1 MALNLQPVLTNERYV
16 QYMARESALY
26 DPNLAVDENVGAEY
40 LTMMSNLAGKDIDVS
55 KYKPGVARYLSN
67 EDKVN
72 YIWNNYFNEDADLAA
87 EYNKGFADKAYHERN
102 RQIYE
107 AKSGIEKVFSNIGGA
122 FAALGEGIASIPN
135 DLYTTFTGLAWTFT
149 GDSYWQK
156 KTQEGLYDIHGSM
169 EEYYEQ
175 YTNFTRSDIG
185 NITYEVFQNIGR
197 MAPMIIAAIATSG
210 VSAAGQ
216 AAGWSAKAIA
226 AANTAIQVAGA
237 VTYYATMP
245 GQTYQEI
252 LNNPNYKITS
262 DAWASNK
269 GEVGRWQIFTYAM
282 GSVAIEAFTESAFA
296 SKIFK
301 FGIVD
306 PDKVAVKMF
315 SDRIAQSI
323 AAFTMDALGEGI
335 EEMVS
340 EILEPML
347 KTAVIDRGSFSDV
360 MASPNFKD
368 IIHAGLVGA
377 LCGAIMGGG
386 ARLTGK
392 IATRKARAEMGGLS
406 YTQYSAIQN
415 MLKDTKTSNAVT
427 KLQAELSAKGINLTE
442 TQITKLRQG
451 QQLTEADLTS
461 EQKTNVLDANQYIND
476 FQKASE
482 TLAKNEETAS
492 KAAAIMLKV
501 YQTLGES
508 DFTKAMTMWLSSEQS
523 KLDAIEA
530 FKSVEGKTQWE
541 NLDAKKTAVVN
552 DFNTSMKSEG
562 VTFQPTATPLT
573 QNQRV
578 LSNLLKTYG
587 IDTIFGKYIDVDG
600 SGTRTVYNAHAANK
614 STVLIDEALFS
625 RYSQQYIINQIVNE
639 EIGHTLQMN
648 VEGAVS
654 MNKLVA
660 LQKTLQQL
668 NGAHQDADMSA
679 YANLD
684 PKSVEYNAEAQ
695 AKSWISP
702 LFYLDQKTIGDIFKV
717 DKGIFTVLSRT
728 LKDMKKKA
736 QPKAGTDLYTRT
748 MYRTLAMAS
757 MMYDTAIISGA
768 DTVEQAKAMASK
780 TSLTVWNEAWKDI
793 DKLSADEINAR
804 IMQNKFSTNLPI
816 NKTVAQV
823 TIDKIFN
830 EFGKTQLTDTAKN
843 QIKESND
850 FRERG
855 RMLLEYD
862 NYKKSFQEYIDSRI
876 DSLPPEY
883 TRERAVAD
891 IINSYL
897 LDEYGYTIHPVS
909 GDILKSSRFSE
920 MFKFDAVKKL
930 YDDRLKAQNDY
941 YFENVK
947 GERKITYRNRF
958 VSTLG
963 QILNDNFFEM
973 FEPALRDTIRKFPI
987 RYNMNLKEG
996 TGGVWYPIY
1005 HYIDLSVNQTYDS
1018 FLNALTHEITHCVS
1032 TFNLMPVM
1040 NLYSLVSVTEHP
1052 ILSKVTSVDDLT
1064 NQILT
1069 SSDPYNN
1076 FRTLHIEVQDIVDNM
1091 LEFAKM
1097 ANVLAKKYRDC
1108 SRFQLTEQSETILKS
1123 VSEIQNDLPD
1133 SAVTKEQAGKY
1144 RNTILKL
1151 LRVNNVLR
1159 VVATVNQF
1167 LYSNLQY
1174 TLYEI
1179 NCHEGLSRLAGASVT
1194 PGGYY
1199 TTSID
1204 GKGGLRVVRTTFTEK
1219 HRVDYTTTYNVI
1231 GTGDLSDINIT
1242 LVEHD
1247 DHMLRFEE
1255 GGSKT
1260 FLASKETANTQ
1271 LKRTVQKADVTN
1283 ETLLAMW
1290 DTANKQLIKQIVNEA
1305 ENGDIGK
1312 KATNEAIYKII
1323 NPDTQITS
1331 PLDIEFVKEL
1341 IPFVEACKNEF
1352 GTDNTTLNVQ
1362 TWKETQAKYQK
1373 LYENRATTELTSI
1386 EKRQANAYERSLGDS
1401 KFAIKVNDPSN
1412 GALNVA
1418 IINTI
1423 ETGSMTE
1430 YSKLYRAIVGKG
1442 VGAVTSLAND
1452 VALTEGIENTAGF
1465 NQTEYEE
1472 TKLDVPQSTIDAARA
1487 LPQEQRARMFKK
1499 FLSDKNYLEEFL
1511 SKYGVD
1517 GFKKFIREGLGIS
1530 EKAFNKY
1537 FSQWESSIDEA
1548 QTAAEAKETA
1558 KNIESSVYNQA
1569 ARGVKLTAQRINDL
1583 FAGKLDEQGAKTLY
1597 STIRTGRQ
1605 TVLDA
1610 VAQSGHTK
1618 AEIYAEIHKYYKPV
1632 RSKKTTAL
1640 KTVVEET
1647 TKTKV
1652 EAPTETTTKTDIAP
1666 SDVAVVPAETTTV
1679 TPTETVETPSKEE
1692 VKLEEEV
1699 KVAEV
1704 AKEIATGTESVA
1716 VRDSVENHPEAV
1728 VEAVNEV
1735 MPEPTAENI
1744 ERVNETIYENVVENP
1759 VNDLVSN
1766 LSAVLDENSYSK
1778 EVADMVQFDK
1788 DSDKAHKVASMEVL
1802 NDVNPVFKSQLD
1814 GACKD
1819 ADTLNP
1825 LVDEL
1830 IKASNSGKGFKAR
1843 MADVVL
1849 AYIIGSPAFVDSVRM
1864 KAIDAMSGKVS
1875 EAGHTL
1881 YVSSTAIHKARAEMA
1896 PVTTMLE
1903 EAQKES
1909 AKVETLEELVE
1920 PADYAVDIFGMSLY
1934 TQGQIDDMKD
1944 PFKALADEAE
1954 ATSKLS
1960 EEERKKKRQSTR
1972 ERLGKKLDEVRKANN
1987 KRINDIKKM
1996 ILDENAT
2003 AVEIE
2008 TLGNELELRTQ
2019 LHDEL
2024 LKKKPDYNRIADLE
2038 YRLCDW
2044 WGKAKLE
2051 QILIATIFQKTLA
2064 ETTRYKIKDLKD
2076 PTIRAEVLTQFASRA
2091 RTYKYFSMLSS
2102 PATWFRNIATNSL
2115 AKLNDSM
2122 AIMVSTLF
2130 DKISPNTPAGEY
2142 KYGVYAKESTAV
2154 KEYFDDAFVKNGR
2167 VAYIFRQNAIDQ
2179 NKYATALDGSGK
2191 PYTNVEIKRRVNVEL
2206 TFGNGKLGKVLKKW
2220 NSAIDFFLNAG
2231 DTMFVQRD
2239 FCKYLKN
2246 MFELN
2251 ISKIYAEIK
2260 ADPTLKDS
2268 IPDMTAEELNS
2279 DNGKRAVLDNI
2290 PEDTLAI
2297 FIDKALA
2304 ISAKTYF
2311 KNSNKV
2317 TEFFQYVGRKYP
2329 GFNFL
2334 ASIMV
2339 TPFARVSTN
2348 IITTILDYSPL
2359 GFLNFAKMKAQDKG
2373 WIKAELSN
2381 IEKAFRKSDEIR
2393 VLGKAATGTAM
2404 MLIGMVLG
2412 ALGWITLD
2420 DDDNWGSVIKI
2431 GDFKLRLSDLSPAL
2445 TPLTMGA
2452 AAISS
2457 SKQGKGFFNGLYK
2470 DFSDATLFQT
2480 FDNAFEY
2487 NSSVADYFK
2496 NLAANYT
2503 TQYIPSVIKNV
2514 AKWADNRKLQKDSNW
2529 FVNYFQTIAE
2539 NIPGLSY
2546 AVPAKVNAY
2555 TGDFERRYGVPVIG
2569 ALVNTVSPIKISIKP
2584 KSEVEK
2590 AFKEAGIK
2598 AGSATGTITID
2609 GEKYKIKAWQLQDL
2623 RTVKARWLAAKTK
2636 ELISSGEYKSLSKK
2650 AKQKKLRSL
2659 NSKATNYA
2667 KNWYK
2672 EKYL

>member
-1 MALNLQPVLTNERYV
+1 MALNLKPVLTNERYV

-107 AKSGIEKVFSNIGGA
+107 AKSGVEKVFSNIGGA

-269 GEVGRWQIFTYAM
+269 GEVGRWQIFTYAL
-282 GSVAIEAFTESAFA
+282 GSVGIEAFTETAFA

-315 SDRIAQSI
+315 SNRIAQSI

-347 KTAVIDRGSFSDV
+347 KTALIDRGSFSDV

-377 LCGAIMGGG
+377 LSGAIMGGG

-392 IATRKARAEMGGLS
+392 IVTRKARAEMGGLS

-461 EQKTNVLDANQYIND
+461 EQKTNVLDANQYINK

-573 QNQRV
+573 QNQRT

-614 STVLIDEALFS
+614 TTVLIDEALFS

-648 VEGAVS
+648 VEGAIS

-717 DKGIFTVLSRT
+717 DKGVFTVLSRT

-780 TSLTVWNEAWKDI
+780 TSLTVWNEAWKDV

-823 TIDKIFN
+823 TIDEIFN

-897 LDEYGYTIHPVS
+897 LDNYGYTIHPVS
-909 GDILKSSRFSE
+909 GDMLKSSRYSE

-930 YDDRLKAQNDY
+930 YDDRLNAQKDW
-941 YFENVK
+941 YFENVN

-963 QILNDNFFEM
+963 EILNDNFFEM

-987 RYNMNLKEG
+987 RYNMNLEEG
-996 TGGVWYPIY
+996 TGGVWYPIQ
-1005 HYIDLSVNQTYDS
+1005 HYIDLSVNQTYNE
-1018 FLNALTHEITHCVS
+1018 FLNAITHEITHCVS
-1032 TFNLMPVM
+1032 SFNLLPVLD
-1040 NLYSLVSVTEHP
+1040 LYDL
-1052 ILSKVTSVDDLT
+1052 LSMETYSGLPRTSAES
-1064 NQILT
+1064 LT
-1069 SSDPYNN
+1069 SFILETSNPQDMFATYQRDLAIVANN
-1076 FRTLHIEVQDIVDNM
+1076 IVEFSK
-1091 LEFAKM
+1091 LENAM
-1097 ANVLAKKYRDC
+1097 AEKYRDVP
-1108 SRFQLTEQSETILKS
+1108 RFQITEKERAILKS
-1123 VSEIQNDLPD
+1123 VSSIANNLPKSFTTMENPQAKLYQSTVSKLFDIYTTMSNITIRNDY
-1133 SAVTKEQAGKY
+1133 V
-1144 RNTILKL
+1144 
-1151 LRVNNVLR
+1151 
-1159 VVATVNQF
+1159 
-1167 LYSNLQY
+1167 YSNLEY
-1174 TLYEI
+1174 LLYKI
-1179 NCHEGLSRLAGASVT
+1179 NGNEGLSRMAGASTT
-1194 PGGYY
+1194 PGGYF

-1204 GKGGLRVVRTTFTEK
+1204 GNSGFRIVRTEK
-1219 HRVDYTTTYNVI
+1219 TDGSITYNVV
-1231 GTGDLSDINIT
+1231 GTGDLSKVNIT
-1242 LVEHD
+1242 LTDLMESFNPPEQD
-1247 DHMLRFEE
+1247 TT
-1255 GGSKT
+1255 KT

-1305 ENGDIGK
+1305 ENGDIGNK
-1312 KATNEAIYKII
+1312 SANEAIYKII

-1341 IPFVEACKNEF
+1341 IPFVEAYKNEGF
-1352 GTDNTTLNVQ
+1352 LTGNDLSIAD
-1362 TWKETQAKYQK
+1362 WK
-1373 LYENRATTELTSI
+1373 
-1386 EKRQANAYERSLGDS
+1386 KRQAEYQNLYDTKRQSGDLTAEEKQKINIYKRSLEDA
-1401 KFAIKVNDPSN
+1401 KFISRVNDPSN

-1423 ETGSMTE
+1423 ETGTMAE
-1430 YSKLYRAIVGKG
+1430 YSKLYRSITGKG
-1442 VGAVTSLAND
+1442 VGAVTDLAKT

-1465 NQTEYEE
+1465 TQTEYEE
-1472 TKLDVPQSTIDAARA
+1472 AKLDVPQSTIDVARA

-1530 EKAFNKY
+1530 EKAFDKY

-1558 KNIESSVYNQA
+1558 KNVESSVYNQA

-1610 VAQSGHTK
+1610 IAQTGHTK

-1647 TKTKV
+1647 TTK
-1652 EAPTETTTKTDIAP
+1652 TTTKTDIAP
-1666 SDVAVVPAETTTV
+1666 GDVAMVPTETTAV
-1679 TPTETVETPSKEE
+1679 TPTETVEAPSKDE
-1692 VKLEEEV
+1692 VKLAEEV

-1735 MPEPTAENI
+1735 MPEPTVENI
-1744 ERVNETIYENVVENP
+1744 ERVNETIYENVVKNP

-1778 EVADMVQFDK
+1778 ETADKVQFDK

-1830 IKASNSGKGFKAR
+1830 IKASNSGQGFKAR
-1843 MADVVL
+1843 MADVIL

-1881 YVSSTAIHKARAEMA
+1881 YVSSTAIHKARAEIA
-1896 PVTTMLE
+1896 PVTTFLE
-1903 EAQKES
+1903 NQAIEGS
-1909 AKVETLEELVE
+1909 DTVYTVENFTTE
-1920 PADYAVDIFGMSLY
+1920 DGYAIDLFGISLY
-1934 TQGQIDDMKD
+1934 TDEQFNKMGNAFEAMEK
-1944 PFKALADEAE
+1944 EAE
-1954 ATSKLS
+1954 SVSKMS
-1960 EEERKKKRQSTR
+1960 EEDVKKHRKSVKQK
-1972 ERLGKKLDEVRKANN
+1972 LGEKLNQVRVGNN
-1987 KRINDIKKM
+1987 QRIKDIKKQ
-1996 ILDENAT
+1996 ILNDNLTE
-2003 AVEIE
+2003 VEIQA
-2008 TLGNELELRTQ
+2008 LGDELELRTQ

-2024 LKKKPDYNRIADLE
+2024 VKDNPDFNTIADIE
-2038 YRLCDW
+2038 YKLCDW
-2044 WGKAKLE
+2044 KGKLQME
-2051 QILIATIFQKTLA
+2051 QIMWAALL
-2064 ETTRYKIKDLKD
+2064 ERYIQNTPRYSLKDLKD
-2076 PTIRAEVLTQFASRA
+2076 PTLRAEVIKQFANRIQTW
-2091 RTYKYFSMLSS
+2091 RYFSMLSA
-2102 PATWFRNIATNSL
+2102 PTTWFKNIVVNSGMKMLDATTV
-2115 AKLNDSM
+2115 
-2122 AIMVSTLF
+2122 MVSTIF
-2130 DKISPNTPAGEY
+2130 DKLSPKTPEGEY
-2142 KYGVYAKESTAV
+2142 KYGVYAKESNAV
-2154 KEYFDDAFVKNGR
+2154 QEYFDEAFVKNGR
-2167 VAYIFRQNAIDQ
+2167 SAYIFRQNSVDQ
-2179 NKYATALDGSGK
+2179 NKYIASLGEDGK
-2191 PYTNVEIKRRVNVEL
+2191 PYTTGEIQHKLSVEL
-2206 TFGNGKLGKVLKKW
+2206 TFGNSPIGKALKGYE
-2220 NSAIDFFLNAG
+2220 AIISFWLNAG
-2231 DTMFVQRD
+2231 DTKCVQGT
-2239 FCKYLKN
+2239 FGKYLRN
-2246 MFELN
+2246 MLELN
-2251 ISKIYAEIK
+2251 VDKLYAEIK
-2260 ADPTLKDS
+2260 ADPNLKNK
-2268 IPDMTAEELNS
+2268 IPDMTDEQLKTDE
-2279 DNGKRAVLDNI
+2279 GKLAVFKNI
-2290 PEDTLAI
+2290 PEDTLAL
-2297 FIDKALA
+2297 FVEKSLA
-2304 ISAKTYF
+2304 VSAKLYF
-2311 KNSNKV
+2311 KNANKLSDFV
-2317 TEFFQYVGRKYP
+2317 HEVGRNHP
-2329 GFNFL
+2329 IFRLL
-2334 ASIMV
+2334 ASTT
-2339 TPFARVSTN
+2339 TPFIRVSSNVMQTV
-2348 IITTILDYSPL
+2348 LDYSPL
-2359 GFLNFAKMKAQDKG
+2359 GFLNFIKMKMQDKG
-2373 WIKAELSN
+2373 WMKAELTN

-2393 VLGKAATGTAM
+2393 VLGKATTGVAM
-2404 MLIGMVLG
+2404 MCVGMILG
-2412 ALGWITLD
+2412 ALGWIALD
-2420 DDDNWGSVIKI
+2420 DDDNWGTVIKI
-2431 GDFKLRLSDLSPAL
+2431 GDFKMRLSDLSPAL
-2445 TPLTMGA
+2445 SPLTMGA
-2452 AAISS
+2452 AGVSS
-2457 SKQGKGFFNGLYK
+2457 AKAGKGFLSGIYK
-2470 DFSDATLFQT
+2470 DFSDATLLQT
-2480 FDNAFEY
+2480 FDSAFEY

-2514 AKWADNRKLQKDSNW
+2514 AKWADNRKKQKDSNW
-2529 FVNYFQTIAE
+2529 FVNYIQTIAE

-2555 TGDFERRYGVPVIG
+2555 TGDFEQRYGVPLIG
-2569 ALVNTVSPIKISIKP
+2569 ALVNTVSPIKFSIKP

-2598 AGSATGTITID
+2598 AGSATGTMTID
-2609 GEKYKIKAWQLQDL
+2609 GETVKVKAWQLQEL
-2623 RTVKARWLAAKTK
+2623 RQVKARWLAAKTQ
-2636 ELISSGEYKSLSKK
+2636 ELISSGEYKGLSKK

>member
-1 MALNLQPVLTNERYV
+1 MALNLKPVLTNERYV

-197 MAPMIIAAIATSG
+197 MAPMIVAAIATSG

-282 GSVAIEAFTESAFA
+282 GSVGIEALTETAFA

-315 SDRIAQSI
+315 SNRIAQSV

-360 MASPNFKD
+360 MASPNFND

-392 IATRKARAEMGGLS
+392 IATREARAEMGGLS

-461 EQKTNVLDANQYIND
+461 EQKINVLDANQYINK

-541 NLDAKKTAVVN
+541 NLDAKKTAVIN

-562 VTFQPTATPLT
+562 VAFQPTATPLT

-614 STVLIDEALFS
+614 TTVLIDEALFS

-648 VEGAVS
+648 VEGAIS

-717 DKGIFTVLSRT
+717 DKGVFTVLSRT

-748 MYRTLAMAS
+748 MYHTLAMAS

-930 YDDRLKAQNDY
+930 YDDRLAAQKDW

-963 QILNDNFFEM
+963 EILNDNFFEM

-987 RYNMNLKEG
+987 RYNMNLEEG
-996 TGGVWYPIY
+996 TGGVWYPIQ
-1005 HYIDLSVNQTYDS
+1005 HYIDLSVNQTYNA
-1018 FLNALTHEITHCVS
+1018 FLNAITHEITHCVS
-1032 TFNLMPVM
+1032 SFNLLPVLD
-1040 NLYSLVSVTEHP
+1040 LYDL
-1052 ILSKVTSVDDLT
+1052 LSMKTYSGLPVDDSAEHLT
-1064 NQILT
+1064 SWILETGDPNETFATFQRDLTIVANNLIEFSKLENAMAEKYRDVSKFQMSDHEREILT
-1069 SSDPYNN
+1069 SVSKISNN
-1076 FRTLHIEVQDIVDNM
+1076 LPKLFTTMENPQSKVFLNTVSKFYDVYMTLR
-1091 LEFAKM
+1091 K
-1097 ANVLAKKYRDC
+1097 
-1108 SRFQLTEQSETILKS
+1108 
-1123 VSEIQNDLPD
+1123 
-1133 SAVTKEQAGKY
+1133 VTM
-1144 RNTILKL
+1144 RNFY
-1151 LRVNNVLR
+1151 V
-1159 VVATVNQF
+1159 
-1167 LYSNLQY
+1167 YSNLEY
-1174 TLYEI
+1174 LLYKI
-1179 NCHEGLSRLAGASVT
+1179 NGNEGLSRLAGASTT
-1194 PGGYY
+1194 PGGYF

-1204 GKGGLRVVRTTFTEK
+1204 GNSGFRIVRTEK
-1219 HRVDYTTTYNVI
+1219 TDGSIIYNVI
-1231 GTGDLSDINIT
+1231 GTGDLSKVNIT
-1242 LVEHD
+1242 LTDLVENFMPPEQD
-1247 DHMLRFEE
+1247 TT
-1255 GGSKT
+1255 KT

-1290 DTANKQLIKQIVNEA
+1290 DNVNNQLLTQIVNESKDGSVGTETA
-1305 ENGDIGK
+1305 N
-1312 KATNEAIYKII
+1312 AAIYKIL
-1323 NPDTQITS
+1323 NPNTQIRS
-1331 PLDIEFVKEL
+1331 SADIATVREL
-1341 IPFVEACKNEF
+1341 IPFVEAYKNEF
-1352 GTDNTTLNVQ
+1352 GNMSETHSINEWRSLFSEYQNLYIDRQFATD
-1362 TWKETQAKYQK
+1362 
-1373 LYENRATTELTSI
+1373 LTND
-1386 EKRQANAYERSLGDS
+1386 EKRQINVFNRYMSDDNYHV
-1401 KFAIKVNDPSN
+1401 KVLDRQN
-1412 GALNVA
+1412 GALNTA
-1418 IINTI
+1418 IINSI
-1423 ETGSMTE
+1423 ETGSVAE
-1430 YSKLYRAIVGKG
+1430 YSKLHRTIVDRG
-1442 VGAVTSLAND
+1442 VGAITESERATAFTPELENVTSYEQKEHGKADLTKSMIETTRNMPKEKRLA
-1452 VALTEGIENTAGF
+1452 L
-1465 NQTEYEE
+1465 
-1472 TKLDVPQSTIDAARA
+1472 
-1487 LPQEQRARMFKK
+1487 FKRLVTDQK
-1499 FLSDKNYLEEFL
+1499 FLEKFL
-1511 SKYGVD
+1511 NDFGED
-1517 GFKKFIREGLGIS
+1517 GFYDFVHDGLRVS
-1530 EKAFNKY
+1530 DNAFNKY
-1537 FSQWESSIDEA
+1537 FSGLQTTMDKQEAAGRAKEITKLEESS
-1548 QTAAEAKETA
+1548 T
-1558 KNIESSVYNQA
+1558 YNQA
-1569 ARGVKLTAQRINDL
+1569 ARGTKLAAQRINDL

-1610 VAQSGHTK
+1610 IAQSGHTK

-1652 EAPTETTTKTDIAP
+1652 EAPTETATA
-1666 SDVAVVPAETTTV
+1666 PAETI
-1679 TPTETVETPSKEE
+1679 ETPSKEE

-1909 AKVETLEELVE
+1909 AKVETLDELVE

-1972 ERLGKKLDEVRKANN
+1972 KRLGEKLNEVRKANN

-2044 WGKAKLE
+2044 RGKAKLE

-2206 TFGNGKLGKVLKKW
+2206 TFGNGKLGKILKKW
-2220 NSAIDFFLNAG
+2220 NRAIDFFLNAG

-2279 DNGKRAVLDNI
+2279 DNGKRAVLDHI

-2514 AKWADNRKLQKDSNW
+2514 AKLADNRKLQKDSNW

-2555 TGDFERRYGVPVIG
+2555 TGDFEQRYGVPVVG

-2650 AKQKKLRSL
+2650 AKQKKLRAL

>member
-1 MALNLQPVLTNERYV
+1 MALNLKPVLTNERYV

-55 KYKPGVARYLSN
+55 KYNPGVARYLSN

-107 AKSGIEKVFSNIGGA
+107 AKSGVEKVFSNIGGA

-197 MAPMIIAAIATSG
+197 MAPMVVAAIATSG

-226 AANTAIQVAGA
+226 AANTAIQVVGA

-315 SDRIAQSI
+315 SNRIAQSI

-377 LCGAIMGGG
+377 LSGAIMGGG

-392 IATRKARAEMGGLS
+392 IATRKARAEMGGVS

-427 KLQAELSAKGINLTE
+427 KLQAELSAKGINLNE

-461 EQKTNVLDANQYIND
+461 EQKTNVLDANQYINE

-562 VTFQPTATPLT
+562 VAFQPTATPLT
-573 QNQRV
+573 QNQRA

-614 STVLIDEALFS
+614 TTVLIDEALFS

-684 PKSVEYNAEAQ
+684 PKSVEFNAEAQ

-717 DKGIFTVLSRT
+717 DKGVFTVLSRT

-748 MYRTLAMAS
+748 MYRTLSMAS

-768 DTVEQAKAMASK
+768 DTAEQAKAMASR
-780 TSLTVWNEAWKDI
+780 TSLTVRNEAWKDI

-804 IMQNKFSTNLPI
+804 IMQNKFSTNLPT

-897 LDEYGYTIHPVS
+897 LDEYGYSIHPVS

-958 VSTLG
+958 VATLG

-973 FEPALRDTIRKFPI
+973 FEPELRDTVRKFPI
-987 RYNMNLKEG
+987 RYDMNLEKG
-996 TGGVWYPIY
+996 TGGVWHPIGR
-1005 HYIDLSVNQTYDS
+1005 YIDLSVNQTYNS
-1018 FLNALTHEITHCVS
+1018 FVNALTHEITHCVS
-1032 TFNLMPVM
+1032 SFNLLPDLD
-1040 NLYSLVSVTEHP
+1040 LYRILSVTQNSV
-1052 ILSKVTSVDDLT
+1052 LSKVASLDDLM
-1064 NQILT
+1064 NEILT
-1069 SSDPYNN
+1069 SKDPYNN
-1076 FRTLHIEVQDIVDNM
+1076 FATLYTDVKDIANNMIE
-1091 LEFAKM
+1091 FSKM
-1097 ANVLAKKYRDC
+1097 ANVLAEKYRDC
-1108 SRFQLTEQSETILKS
+1108 SKFQLTEQAETILKS
-1123 VSEIQNDLPD
+1123 ASEIQNNLP
-1133 SAVTKEQAGKY
+1133 SEPVTKEHFGEYKNA
-1144 RNTILKL
+1144 ISKL
-1151 LRVNNVLR
+1151 LTINNVLR
-1159 VVATVNQF
+1159 IVTTVNQF

-1174 TLYEI
+1174 SLYKI
-1179 NCHEGLSRLAGASVT
+1179 NGNEGLSRLAGASTT
-1194 PGGYY
+1194 PGGYF

-1204 GKGGLRVVRTTFTEK
+1204 GNSGFRIIRTVKDF
-1219 HRVDYTTTYNVI
+1219 TTTYKVI
-1231 GTGDLSDINIT
+1231 GIGDLSAINIT
-1242 LVEHD
+1242 LVEHSD
-1247 DHMLRFEE
+1247 EVWNKDV
-1255 GGSKT
+1255 GTKT

-1312 KATNEAIYKII
+1312 KAANEAIYKII
-1323 NPDTQITS
+1323 NPNTQITS
-1331 PLDIEFVKEL
+1331 SLDIEFVKEL
-1341 IPFVEACKNEF
+1341 IPFVEAYKNEGF
-1352 GTDNTTLNVQ
+1352 LTGNDLSIAD
-1362 TWKETQAKYQK
+1362 WK
-1373 LYENRATTELTSI
+1373 
-1386 EKRQANAYERSLGDS
+1386 KRQAEYQNLYETKRQSGDLTAEEKQKINIYKRSLEDA
-1401 KFAIKVNDPSN
+1401 KFISRVNDPSN

-1423 ETGSMTE
+1423 ETGTMAE
-1430 YSKLYRAIVGKG
+1430 YSKLYRSITGKG
-1442 VGAVTSLAND
+1442 VGAVTDLAKT

-1465 NQTEYEE
+1465 TQTEYEE
-1472 TKLDVPQSTIDAARA
+1472 AKLDVPQSTIDAARA
-1487 LPQEQRARMFKK
+1487 LPQEQRAKLFKR

-1511 SKYGVD
+1511 SKYGVE
-1517 GFKKFIREGLGIS
+1517 GFKKFVREGLGIS
-1530 EKAFNKY
+1530 EKAFTKY
-1537 FSQWESSIDEA
+1537 FSQWESAIDKA
-1548 QTAAEAKETA
+1548 QTAAETKETA
-1558 KNIESSVYNQA
+1558 KLAESSVYNQA
-1569 ARGVKLTAQRINDL
+1569 TRGVKLTTQRINDL

-1652 EAPTETTTKTDIAP
+1652 EAPTETATA
-1666 SDVAVVPAETTTV
+1666 PAETV
-1679 TPTETVETPSKEE
+1679 GTPSKEE
-1692 VKLEEEV
+1692 VKLAEEV
-1699 KVAEV
+1699 RVAEV

-1716 VRDSVENHPEAV
+1716 VKDSVENHPEAV

-1766 LSAVLDENSYSK
+1766 LSAVLNENSYSK
-1778 EVADMVQFDK
+1778 EVADKVQFDK

-1830 IKASNSGKGFKAR
+1830 IEASNSGKGFKAR

-1909 AKVETLEELVE
+1909 AKVETLDELVE

-2076 PTIRAEVLTQFASRA
+2076 PTIRAEVLTQFAARA

-2142 KYGVYAKESTAV
+2142 KYGVYAKESAAV

-2191 PYTNVEIKRRVNVEL
+2191 PYTNVEIKRRVDVEL
-2206 TFGNGKLGKVLKKW
+2206 TFGNGNFGKALKKW

-2268 IPDMTAEELNS
+2268 IPDMTDKELNS
-2279 DNGKRAVLDNI
+2279 DNGKRMVLDHI
-2290 PEDTLAI
+2290 PEDTLI
-2297 FIDKALA
+2297 VFIDKALA

-2373 WIKAELSN
+2373 WIKAELTN

-2393 VLGKAATGTAM
+2393 ALGKAATGTAM
-2404 MLIGMVLG
+2404 MLIGLVLG

-2529 FVNYFQTIAE
+2529 FVNYIQTIAE

-2555 TGDFERRYGVPVIG
+2555 TGDFEQRYGVPVLG

-2609 GEKYKIKAWQLQDL
+2609 GETIKVKAWQLQEL
-2623 RTVKARWLAAKTK
+2623 RQVKARWLAAKTQ

>member
-1 MALNLQPVLTNERYV
+1 MTLNLKPILTNEQYV
-16 QYMARESALY
+16 QYMARESKLY
-26 DPNLAVDENVGAEY
+26 DPSLAVDKDVGSEY
-40 LTMMSNLAGKDIDVS
+40 MTMMSNLAGKDIDVS
-55 KYKPGVARYLSN
+55 KYDLGIAKYLSN

-72 YIWNNYFNEDADLAA
+72 YIWNNYFNDDPELTKQ
-87 EYNKGFADKAYHERN
+87 YNEGFADKAYHERN

-107 AKSGIEKVFSNIGGA
+107 SKSGIEKTLGNIGGA

-197 MAPMIIAAIATSG
+197 MAPMIVAAIATSG

-226 AANTAIQVAGA
+226 AASTAIQVAGA
-237 VTYYATMP
+237 ATYYATIP

-306 PDKVAVKMF
+306 PDKVAVKIF
-315 SDRIAQSI
+315 SNKIAQSI

-347 KTAVIDRGSFSDV
+347 KTAVIDRGSFSEV

-377 LCGAIMGGG
+377 LSGAIMGGG

-392 IATRKARAEMGGLS
+392 IATRQARAEMGGVS

-415 MLKDTKTSNAVT
+415 MLKDTKTSDAVT
-427 KLQAELSAKGINLTE
+427 KLQAELSAKGINLNE
-442 TQITKLRQG
+442 IQITKLRQG

-523 KLDAIEA
+523 KLDAIAA
-530 FKSVEGKTQWE
+530 FKGVEGKTQWE

-552 DFNTSMKSEG
+552 DFNTNMKSEG
-562 VTFQPTATPLT
+562 VAFQPTATPLT

-587 IDTIFGKYIDVDG
+587 IDTIFGNYIDVDG

-614 STVLIDEALFS
+614 TTVLIDEALFS

-654 MNKLVA
+654 MSKLVA

-717 DKGIFTVLSRT
+717 DKSVFTVLSRT
-728 LKDMKKKA
+728 LKDVKKKA

-748 MYRTLAMAS
+748 MYRTLVMAS

-768 DTVEQAKAMASK
+768 DTVEQARAMASK

-804 IMQNKFSTNLPI
+804 IMQNKFSTNLPT

-862 NYKKSFQEYIDSRI
+862 NYKKSFQEYINSRI

-930 YDDRLKAQNDY
+930 YDDRLAAQKDW

-958 VSTLG
+958 VATLG
-963 QILNDNFFEM
+963 QILNDDFFEM

-987 RYNMNLKEG
+987 RYNMNLEEG
-996 TGGVWYPIY
+996 TGGVWYPIQ
-1005 HYIDLSVNQTYDS
+1005 HYIDLSVNQTYNA
-1018 FLNALTHEITHCVS
+1018 FLNAITHEITHCVS
-1032 TFNLMPVM
+1032 SFNLLPVLD
-1040 NLYSLVSVTEHP
+1040 LYDVLSMETYSGLPRTSTE
-1052 ILSKVTSVDDLT
+1052 S
-1064 NQILT
+1064 LT
-1069 SSDPYNN
+1069 SFILETSDPQDMFATYQRDLAIVANN
-1076 FRTLHIEVQDIVDNM
+1076 MVEFSK
-1091 LEFAKM
+1091 LENVM
-1097 ANVLAKKYRDC
+1097 AEKYRDVP
-1108 SRFQLTEQSETILKS
+1108 RFQITDEERAILKS
-1123 VSEIQNDLPD
+1123 VSSIANNLPK
-1133 SAVTKEQAGKY
+1133 SFTTIENPQAKLY
-1144 RNTILKL
+1144 QSTVSKLFDIYTTMSNITIRNNY
-1151 LRVNNVLR
+1151 V
-1159 VVATVNQF
+1159 
-1167 LYSNLQY
+1167 YSNLEY
-1174 TLYEI
+1174 LLYKI
-1179 NCHEGLSRLAGASVT
+1179 NGNEGLSRMAGASTT
-1194 PGGYY
+1194 PGGYF
-1199 TTSID
+1199 TTSVD
-1204 GKGGLRVVRTTFTEK
+1204 GNSGFRIVRTNKT
-1219 HRVDYTTTYNVI
+1219 DGSIIYNVV
-1231 GTGDLSDINIT
+1231 GTGDLSDVNIT
-1242 LVEHD
+1242 LTDLAED
-1247 DHMLRFEE
+1247 INPPERDTT
-1255 GGSKT
+1255 KT

-1312 KATNEAIYKII
+1312 KAANEAIYKII
-1323 NPDTQITS
+1323 NPNTQITS
-1331 PLDIEFVKEL
+1331 SLDIEFVKEL
-1341 IPFVEACKNEF
+1341 IPFVEAYKNEGF
-1352 GTDNTTLNVQ
+1352 LTGNDLSIAD
-1362 TWKETQAKYQK
+1362 WKKRQVEYQN
-1373 LYENRATTELTSI
+1373 LYET
-1386 EKRQANAYERSLGDS
+1386 KRQFGDLTAEEKQKINIYKRSLEDA
-1401 KFAIKVNDPSN
+1401 KFISRVNDPSN

-1423 ETGSMTE
+1423 ETGTIAE
-1430 YSKLYRAIVGKG
+1430 YSKLYRSITGKG
-1442 VGAVTSLAND
+1442 VGAVTDLAKT

-1465 NQTEYEE
+1465 TQTEYEE
-1472 TKLDVPQSTIDAARA
+1472 TKLDIPQSTIDAARA

-1530 EKAFNKY
+1530 KKAFDKY
-1537 FSQWESSIDEA
+1537 FSQWESSIDET
-1548 QTAAEAKETA
+1548 QMVAETKETA
-1558 KNIESSVYNQA
+1558 KNVESSVYNQV
-1569 ARGVKLTAQRINDL
+1569 ARGVKLAAQRIDAL
-1583 FAGKLDEQGAKTLY
+1583 FAGELDEQGAKTLY
-1597 STIRTGRQ
+1597 TAMRRGRQ
-1605 TVLDA
+1605 TVKDA
-1610 VAQSGHTK
+1610 IAQSGHTT
-1618 AEIYAEIHKYYKPV
+1618 AEIYAEIRKYYKPV
-1632 RSKKTTAL
+1632 KSKKTAAL

-1647 TKTKV
+1647 TTKV
-1652 EAPTETTTKTDIAP
+1652 ET
-1666 SDVAVVPAETTTV
+1666 PAEI
-1679 TPTETVETPSKEE
+1679 VETPSKVESTLDE
-1692 VKLEEEV
+1692 DVKI
-1699 KVAEV
+1699 AEV
-1704 AKEIATGTESVA
+1704 AKDIAMGTESAEVTTA
-1716 VRDSVENHPEAV
+1716 VEAHPEAV

-1735 MPEPTAENI
+1735 MPTPTADNI
-1744 ERVNETIYENVVENP
+1744 ERINKTIYENVVENP
-1759 VNDLVSN
+1759 VTDLVSN
-1766 LSAVLDENSYSK
+1766 LDRVLDENAYSK
-1778 EVADMVQFDK
+1778 ETLDAVQFDK
-1788 DSDKAHKVASMEVL
+1788 DSGKTHKVASMDVL
-1802 NDVNPVFKSQLD
+1802 NDINPVFKSQLD
-1814 GACKD
+1814 GAAQD
-1819 ADTLNP
+1819 STALNP
-1825 LVDEL
+1825 LVDAL
-1830 IKASNSGKGFKAR
+1830 IEASNSSRGFKAR
-1843 MADVVL
+1843 MADVIL
-1849 AYIIGSPAFVDSVRM
+1849 GYIIGSSAFPDGIRQ
-1864 KAIDAMSGKVS
+1864 KAINAMSGKTS

-1881 YVSSTAIHKARAEMA
+1881 YVSSTAIHKARAEIS
-1896 PVTTMLE
+1896 PVSTFL
-1903 EAQKES
+1903 EAQAINDNVYTIDNFTSDSEYTLDLIGVSVTGDTSTNLPNYFDTMARESESKSNLSEQEIADRNDEIAKQRDNKLKETRKLNKERVDALEKS
-1909 AKVETLEELVE
+1909 LKDDTLTLVE
-1920 PADYAVDIFGMSLY
+1920 
-1934 TQGQIDDMKD
+1934 Q
-1944 PFKALADEAE
+1944 KALTDE
-1954 ATSKLS
+1954 L
-1960 EEERKKKRQSTR
+1960 
-1972 ERLGKKLDEVRKANN
+1972 N
-1987 KRINDIKKM
+1987 
-1996 ILDENAT
+1996 
-2003 AVEIE
+2003 
-2008 TLGNELELRTQ
+2008 LRTQ
-2019 LHDEL
+2019 LKEEL
-2024 LKKKPDYNRIADLE
+2024 GKKQPDLNKVADIE

-2044 WGKAKLE
+2044 KGKLQME
-2051 QILIATIFQKTLA
+2051 QIMWAALLERHIKETKRYTL
-2064 ETTRYKIKDLKD
+2064 KDLKN
-2076 PTIRAEVLTQFASRA
+2076 PTIRAEVLQQFADRA
-2091 RTYKYFSMLSS
+2091 QTWRYFSMLSA
-2102 PATWFRNIATNSL
+2102 PTTWFKNIVVNAGMKML
-2115 AKLNDSM
+2115 DSTT
-2122 AIMVSTLF
+2122 IMVSTLF
-2130 DKISPNTPAGEY
+2130 DKLSPDTPAGEY
-2142 KYGVYAKESTAV
+2142 KYGVAAKESDAV
-2154 KEYFDDAFVKNGR
+2154 IGYFEDEFVNNGR
-2167 VAYIFRQNAIDQ
+2167 MAYLFRQNAIDQ
-2179 NKYATALDGSGK
+2179 NKYALIGDDGK
-2191 PYTNVEIKRRVNVEL
+2191 PQLSGEMQRRLNVEL
-2206 TFGNGKLGKVLKKW
+2206 TFGNSSIGKIFKKYEAMISFW
-2220 NSAIDFFLNAG
+2220 LNAG
-2231 DTMFVQRD
+2231 DTKSVQGD
-2239 FCKYLKN
+2239 FSKYLKN
-2246 MFELN
+2246 ILELN
-2251 ISKIYAEIK
+2251 VDKLYAEIK
-2260 ADPTLKDS
+2260 ADPSLKDS
-2268 IPDMTAEELNS
+2268 IPDMTEEQRQTS
-2279 DNGKRAVLDNI
+2279 EGKRAIFNNI
-2290 PEDTLAI
+2290 PSDTLDL
-2297 FIDKALA
+2297 FVEKALTTA
-2304 ISAKTYF
+2304 AKTYF
-2311 KNSNKV
+2311 KNTNKLAKFV
-2317 TEFFQYVGRKYP
+2317 NTVGAKHPIFRL
-2329 GFNFL
+2329 L
-2334 ASIMV
+2334 ASIA
-2339 TPFARVSTN
+2339 TPFIKVSSN
-2348 IITTILDYSPL
+2348 VMQTILDYSPF

-2393 VLGKAATGTAM
+2393 VLGKATTGTALM
-2404 MLIGMVLG
+2404 CVGMILA
-2412 ALGWITLD
+2412 ALGWIVID
-2420 DDDNWGSVIKI
+2420 DDDNWGTVVKI
-2431 GDFKLRLSDLSPAL
+2431 GDIKIRLSDLSPAL
-2445 TPLTMGA
+2445 TPITLGA
-2452 AAISS
+2452 AGIASA
-2457 SKQGKGFFNGLYK
+2457 KQGKGFFNGIYK
-2470 DFSDATLFQT
+2470 DFSDASLLQT
-2480 FDNAFEY
+2480 FDSAFEY

-2496 NLAANYT
+2496 NLATNYT
-2503 TQYIPSVIKNV
+2503 NQYIPSVIKHL
-2514 AKWADNRKLQKDSNW
+2514 AKMVDNNSKQKSSNW
-2529 FVNYFQTIAE
+2529 FVKYWQSIAE
-2539 NIPGLSY
+2539 NIPLLSY
-2546 AVPAKVNAY
+2546 AVPNKVNAY
-2555 TGDFERRYGVPVIG
+2555 TGDFQKRYGVPFLG
-2569 ALVNTVSPIKISIKP
+2569 AAVNAVSPIKISIKP
-2584 KSEVEK
+2584 KSDVEK
-2590 AFKEAGIK
+2590 AYSEVGIS
-2598 AGSATGTITID
+2598 AGSASGTITID
-2609 GEKYKIKAWQLQDL
+2609 GKKIKITAWKLQEL
-2623 RTVKARWLAAKTK
+2623 RQVKAKWLNERVKKLT
-2636 ELISSGEYKSLSKK
+2636 SSNTYKSMSKE
-2650 AKQKKLRSL
+2650 AKQRALRSL

-2667 KNWYK
+2667 KKWYK
-2672 EKYL
+2672 DNYLK

>member
-1 MALNLQPVLTNERYV
+1 MALNLKPVLTNERYV

-102 RQIYE
+102 RQIYA
-107 AKSGIEKVFSNIGGA
+107 AKSGVEKVFSNIGGA

-197 MAPMIIAAIATSG
+197 MAPMIVAAIATSG

-282 GSVAIEAFTESAFA
+282 GSVGIEALTETAFA

-360 MASPNFKD
+360 MASPNFND

-461 EQKTNVLDANQYIND
+461 EQKTNVLDANQYINE

-562 VTFQPTATPLT
+562 VAFQPTATPLT
-573 QNQRV
+573 QNQRT

-614 STVLIDEALFS
+614 TTVLIDEALFS

-648 VEGAVS
+648 VEGAIS

-717 DKGIFTVLSRT
+717 DKGVFTVLSRT

-768 DTVEQAKAMASK
+768 DTVEQAKAMAS
-780 TSLTVWNEAWKDI
+780 
-793 DKLSADEINAR
+793 R
-804 IMQNKFSTNLPI
+804 TNLFLKEEDITLTAAEIEKRLLQTNIKIPF
-816 NKTVAQV
+816 
-823 TIDKIFN
+823 DKSVQAVKFEN
-830 EFGKTQLTDTAKN
+830 LMNGFCQQNFTEAG
-843 QIKESND
+843 
-850 FRERG
+850 RE
-855 RMLLEYD
+855 
-862 NYKKSFQEYIDSRI
+862 
-876 DSLPPEY
+876 
-883 TRERAVAD
+883 T
-891 IINSYL
+891 
-897 LDEYGYTIHPVS
+897 
-909 GDILKSSRFSE
+909 LKS
-920 MFKFDAVKKL
+920 L
-930 YDDRLKAQNDY
+930 
-941 YFENVK
+941 
-947 GERKITYRNRF
+947 
-958 VSTLG
+958 LG
-963 QILNDNFFEM
+963 
-973 FEPALRDTIRKFPI
+973 
-987 RYNMNLKEG
+987 
-996 TGGVWYPIY
+996 
-1005 HYIDLSVNQTYDS
+1005 
-1018 FLNALTHEITHCVS
+1018 
-1032 TFNLMPVM
+1032 
-1040 NLYSLVSVTEHP
+1040 
-1052 ILSKVTSVDDLT
+1052 
-1064 NQILT
+1064 
-1069 SSDPYNN
+1069 
-1076 FRTLHIEVQDIVDNM
+1076 
-1091 LEFAKM
+1091 
-1097 ANVLAKKYRDC
+1097 AKKYRNGCREILNPQNYIQPILDGFKAQQKRTKFSDYINDILMDSYDISIDTLTGDMLHPSNFTQALNFQALQDSAKAALDAFNNQKKLAPMKITDIWDSSLLDNFTKSDADTISKGLIQWTNTLDSDTAGQTFWLNNGAPAILLNVEYAGNITELTTTMLHEMMHVVTNFNSIGLADPGSIY
-1108 SRFQLTEQSETILKS
+1108 SRILDAVEDKYVLSENASDAVPFQIVELMNSIIKFNNTLSGIYTEFTAEYPRAKISKAGLQKLLNTFGAQTYVAYTIYS
-1123 VSEIQNDLPD
+1123 AGVSEVRSREAEAVIKRPVELNASKGSVYTVRSKIIDEGFLNIQFIGWGDFKGKNMTLNVPADLVP
-1133 SAVTKEQAGKY
+1133 E
-1144 RNTILKL
+1144 
-1151 LRVNNVLR
+1151 
-1159 VVATVNQF
+1159 
-1167 LYSNLQY
+1167 
-1174 TLYEI
+1174 LYEI
-1179 NCHEGLSRLAGASVT
+1179 KSQKRE
-1194 PGGYY
+1194 
-1199 TTSID
+1199 I
-1204 GKGGLRVVRTTFTEK
+1204 
-1219 HRVDYTTTYNVI
+1219 
-1231 GTGDLSDINIT
+1231 
-1242 LVEHD
+1242 
-1247 DHMLRFEE
+1247 
-1255 GGSKT
+1255 
-1260 FLASKETANTQ
+1260 LASKETANTQ

-1305 ENGDIGK
+1305 ENGDVGK
-1312 KATNEAIYKII
+1312 KAANEAIYKII
-1323 NPDTQITS
+1323 NPNTQITS
-1331 PLDIEFVKEL
+1331 SLDIEFVKEL
-1341 IPFVEACKNEF
+1341 IPFVEAYKNEGF
-1352 GTDNTTLNVQ
+1352 LTGNELSIAD
-1362 TWKETQAKYQK
+1362 WK
-1373 LYENRATTELTSI
+1373 
-1386 EKRQANAYERSLGDS
+1386 KRQAEYQNLYETKRQFGDLTATEKQKINIYKRSLEDA
-1401 KFAIKVNDPSN
+1401 KFISRVNDPSN

-1423 ETGSMTE
+1423 ETGTMAE
-1430 YSKLYRAIVGKG
+1430 YSKLYRSITGKG
-1442 VGAVTSLAND
+1442 VGAVTDLAKT

-1472 TKLDVPQSTIDAARA
+1472 AKLDVPQSTIDTARA

-1499 FLSDKNYLEEFL
+1499 FLSDKNYLEDFL
-1511 SKYGVD
+1511 SKYGVE
-1517 GFKKFIREGLGIS
+1517 GFKKFVREGLGIS
-1530 EKAFNKY
+1530 EKAFAKY
-1537 FSQWESSIDEA
+1537 FSQWETAIDEA

-1558 KNIESSVYNQA
+1558 KNVESSVYNQA

-1647 TKTKV
+1647 TKTETKTPTETKV
-1652 EAPTETTTKTDIAP
+1652 EAPTETATAP
-1666 SDVAVVPAETTTV
+1666 V
-1679 TPTETVETPSKEE
+1679 ETVEAPSKEE
-1692 VKLEEEV
+1692 IKLEEEV

-1716 VRDSVENHPEAV
+1716 IKDSVENHPEAV

-1766 LSAVLDENSYSK
+1766 LSTVLDENSYSK

-1909 AKVETLEELVE
+1909 AKVETLDELVE

-2220 NSAIDFFLNAG
+2220 NRAIDFFLNAG

-2268 IPDMTAEELNS
+2268 IPDMTDKELNS
-2279 DNGKRAVLDNI
+2279 DNGKRMVLDHI

-2304 ISAKTYF
+2304 ISSKTYF

-2487 NSSVADYFK
+2487 NSSVTDYFK

-2514 AKWADNRKLQKDSNW
+2514 AKWVDNRKLQKDSNW

-2590 AFKEAGIK
+2590 AFKDAGIK
-2598 AGSATGTITID
+2598 AGSTTGTITID
-2609 GEKYKIKAWQLQDL
+2609 GEKYKVEAWQLQDL

-2650 AKQKKLRSL
+2650 AKQKKLRAL

>member
-1 MALNLQPVLTNERYV
+1 MALNLKPVLTNERHV

-55 KYKPGVARYLSN
+55 KYNPGVARYLSN

-87 EYNKGFADKAYHERN
+87 EYNRGFADKAYHERN

-107 AKSGIEKVFSNIGGA
+107 AKSGVEKVFSNIGGA

-197 MAPMIIAAIATSG
+197 MAPMIVAAIATSG

-262 DAWASNK
+262 DAWAFNK

-315 SDRIAQSI
+315 SNRIAQSI

-377 LCGAIMGGG
+377 LSGAIMGGG

-392 IATRKARAEMGGLS
+392 IATRKARAEMGGVS

-415 MLKDTKTSNAVT
+415 MLKDTKISNAVT
-427 KLQAELSAKGINLTE
+427 KLQAELTAKGINLNE

-461 EQKTNVLDANQYIND
+461 EQQTNVLDANQYIND

-501 YQTLGES
+501 YQTLGKS

-541 NLDAKKTAVVN
+541 NLDAKQTTVVN

-562 VTFQPTATPLT
+562 VAFQPTATPLT
-573 QNQRV
+573 QNQRA

-648 VEGAVS
+648 VEGVVS

-684 PKSVEYNAEAQ
+684 PKSVEFNAEAQ

-702 LFYLDQKTIGDIFKV
+702 LFYLDPKTIGDIFKV
-717 DKGIFTVLSRT
+717 DKGVFTVLSRT

-804 IMQNKFSTNLPI
+804 IMQNKFSTNLPT

-876 DSLPPEY
+876 DSLPLEY

-897 LDEYGYTIHPVS
+897 LDQYGYTIHPVS

-930 YDDRLKAQNDY
+930 YDDRLAAQKDW
-941 YFENVK
+941 YFENIK

-963 QILNDNFFEM
+963 EILNDNFFEM
-973 FEPALRDTIRKFPI
+973 FEPALQDTIRKFPI
-987 RYNMNLKEG
+987 RYNMNLEEG
-996 TGGVWYPIY
+996 TGGVWYPIQ
-1005 HYIDLSVNQTYDS
+1005 HYIDLSVNQTYNE
-1018 FLNALTHEITHCVS
+1018 FLNAITHEITHCVS
-1032 TFNLMPVM
+1032 SFNLLPVLD
-1040 NLYSLVSVTEHP
+1040 LYDVLSLETYSGLP
-1052 ILSKVTSVDDLT
+1052 RTSAES
-1064 NQILT
+1064 LT
-1069 SSDPYNN
+1069 SFILETADPQDMFAMYQRDLAIVANN
-1076 FRTLHIEVQDIVDNM
+1076 MVEFSK
-1091 LEFAKM
+1091 LENAM
-1097 ANVLAKKYRDC
+1097 AEKYRDAP
-1108 SRFQLTEQSETILKS
+1108 RFQITEEERAILKS
-1123 VSEIQNDLPD
+1123 VSSIANNLPK
-1133 SAVTKEQAGKY
+1133 SFTTIENPQAKLY
-1144 RNTILKL
+1144 RSTVSKLFDIYTTMSNITIRNNYVYANLEYL
-1151 LRVNNVLR
+1151 L
-1159 VVATVNQF
+1159 
-1167 LYSNLQY
+1167 YK
-1174 TLYEI
+1174 I
-1179 NCHEGLSRLAGASVT
+1179 NGNEGLSRMAGASTT
-1194 PGGYY
+1194 PGGYF

-1204 GKGGLRVVRTTFTEK
+1204 GNSGFRIIRTEK
-1219 HRVDYTTTYNVI
+1219 TDGSITYNVI
-1231 GTGDLSDINIT
+1231 GTGDLGKVNIT
-1242 LVEHD
+1242 LTDLMES
-1247 DHMLRFEE
+1247 FNPPEQNTT
-1255 GGSKT
+1255 KT

-1312 KATNEAIYKII
+1312 KAANEAIYKII
-1323 NPDTQITS
+1323 NPNTQITS
-1331 PLDIEFVKEL
+1331 SLDIEFVKEL
-1341 IPFVEACKNEF
+1341 IPFVEAYKNEGF
-1352 GTDNTTLNVQ
+1352 LTGNDLSIAD
-1362 TWKETQAKYQK
+1362 WK
-1373 LYENRATTELTSI
+1373 
-1386 EKRQANAYERSLGDS
+1386 KRQAEYQNLYETKRQSGDLTAEEKQKINIYKRSLEDA
-1401 KFAIKVNDPSN
+1401 KFISRVNDPPN

-1423 ETGSMTE
+1423 ETGTMAE
-1430 YSKLYRAIVGKG
+1430 YSKLYRSITGKG
-1442 VGAVTSLAND
+1442 VGAVTDLAKT
-1452 VALTEGIENTAGF
+1452 VALTEGIENTTGF
-1465 NQTEYEE
+1465 TQTEYEE
-1472 TKLDVPQSTIDAARA
+1472 AKLDVPQSTIDAARA

-1530 EKAFNKY
+1530 EKAFAKY

-1558 KNIESSVYNQA
+1558 KNVESSVYNQA

-1583 FAGKLDEQGAKTLY
+1583 FAGKLDEQGAKALY

-1632 RSKKTTAL
+1632 RSEKTTAL

-1652 EAPTETTTKTDIAP
+1652 ETPTETATAP
-1666 SDVAVVPAETTTV
+1666 A
-1679 TPTETVETPSKEE
+1679 ETVETPSKEE
-1692 VKLEEEV
+1692 VKLEEDV
-1699 KVAEV
+1699 KIAEV

-1716 VRDSVENHPEAV
+1716 VKDSVENHPEAV

-1778 EVADMVQFDK
+1778 EVADKVQFDK

-1909 AKVETLEELVE
+1909 AKVETLDELVE

-1954 ATSKLS
+1954 ATGKLP

-2044 WGKAKLE
+2044 RGKAKLE

-2076 PTIRAEVLTQFASRA
+2076 PTIRAEVLTQFAARA

-2154 KEYFDDAFVKNGR
+2154 KEYFDEAFVKNGR

-2191 PYTNVEIKRRVNVEL
+2191 PYTNVEIKRRVDVEL
-2206 TFGNGKLGKVLKKW
+2206 TFGNGNFGKALKKW

-2268 IPDMTAEELNS
+2268 IPDMTDKELNS
-2279 DNGKRAVLDNI
+2279 DNGKRMVLDHI
-2290 PEDTLAI
+2290 PEDTMI
-2297 FIDKALA
+2297 VFIDKALA

-2373 WIKAELSN
+2373 WIKAELTN

-2393 VLGKAATGTAM
+2393 ALGKAATGTAM
-2404 MLIGMVLG
+2404 MLIGLVLG

-2514 AKWADNRKLQKDSNW
+2514 AKWADNRKKQKDSNW
-2529 FVNYFQTIAE
+2529 FVNYIQTIAE

-2555 TGDFERRYGVPVIG
+2555 TGDFEQRYGVPLIG
-2569 ALVNTVSPIKISIKP
+2569 ALVNTVSPIKFSIKP

-2598 AGSATGTITID
+2598 AGSATGTMTID
-2609 GEKYKIKAWQLQDL
+2609 GKTVKVKAWQLQEL
-2623 RTVKARWLAAKTK
+2623 RQVKARWLAAKTQ

>member
-1 MALNLQPVLTNERYV
+1 MALNLKPVLTNERYV

-72 YIWNNYFNEDADLAA
+72 YIWNNYFNEDADLVA

-107 AKSGIEKVFSNIGGA
+107 AKSGVEKVFSNIGGA

-197 MAPMIIAAIATSG
+197 MAPMIAAAIATSG

-226 AANTAIQVAGA
+226 AANAAIQVAGA

-315 SDRIAQSI
+315 SNRIAQSI

-360 MASPNFKD
+360 MASPNFND

-392 IATRKARAEMGGLS
+392 IATREARAEMGGLS

-427 KLQAELSAKGINLTE
+427 KLQAELSAKGINLNE

-451 QQLTEADLTS
+451 QQLTEADLTN
-461 EQKTNVLDANQYIND
+461 EQKTNVLDANEYIKD
-476 FQKASE
+476 FQKASK

-501 YQTLGES
+501 YQTLGKS

-530 FKSVEGKTQWE
+530 FKGVEGKTQWE

-552 DFNTSMKSEG
+552 DFNTNMKSEG
-562 VTFQPTATPLT
+562 VAFQPTATPLT
-573 QNQRV
+573 QNQRA

-614 STVLIDEALFS
+614 TTVLIDEALFS
-625 RYSQQYIINQIVNE
+625 RYSQQYIINQVVNE
-639 EIGHTLQMN
+639 EIGHTLQMT
-648 VEGAVS
+648 VEGAIS
-654 MNKLVA
+654 MNKLVS

-702 LFYLDQKTIGDIFKV
+702 LFFLDQKTIGDIFKV
-717 DKGIFTVLSRT
+717 DKGVFTVLSRT

-748 MYRTLAMAS
+748 MYRTLATAS
-757 MMYDTAIISGA
+757 MMYDMAIISGA

-780 TSLTVWNEAWKDI
+780 TSLIVWNEAWKDV

-804 IMQNKFSTNLPI
+804 IMQNKFSTNLPT

-843 QIKESND
+843 QIRKSND

-862 NYKKSFQEYIDSRI
+862 NYNKSFQDYIDSRI

-897 LDEYGYTIHPVS
+897 LDNYGYTIHPVS

-930 YDDRLKAQNDY
+930 YDDRLAAQKDY

-963 QILNDNFFEM
+963 EILNDNFFEM

-987 RYNMNLKEG
+987 RYNMNLEEG
-996 TGGVWYPIY
+996 TGGVWYPIQ
-1005 HYIDLSVNQTYDS
+1005 HYIDLSVNQTYNA
-1018 FLNALTHEITHCVS
+1018 FLNAITHEITHCVS
-1032 TFNLMPVM
+1032 SFNLLPVLD
-1040 NLYSLVSVTEHP
+1040 LYDLLSMKTYSGLPVEDSAEHLTSW
-1052 ILSKVTSVDDLT
+1052 ILETVDPNETFAMFQRDLT
-1064 NQILT
+1064 IVANNLIEFSKLENAMAEKYRDVSKFQMSDHEREILT
-1069 SSDPYNN
+1069 SVSKISNN
-1076 FRTLHIEVQDIVDNM
+1076 LPKSFTTMENPQSKVFLNTVSKFYDVYMTLR
-1091 LEFAKM
+1091 K
-1097 ANVLAKKYRDC
+1097 
-1108 SRFQLTEQSETILKS
+1108 
-1123 VSEIQNDLPD
+1123 
-1133 SAVTKEQAGKY
+1133 VTM
-1144 RNTILKL
+1144 RNLY
-1151 LRVNNVLR
+1151 V
-1159 VVATVNQF
+1159 
-1167 LYSNLQY
+1167 YSNLEY
-1174 TLYEI
+1174 LLYKI
-1179 NCHEGLSRLAGASVT
+1179 NGNEGLSRMAGASTT
-1194 PGGYY
+1194 PGGYF

-1204 GKGGLRVVRTTFTEK
+1204 GNSGFRIVRTEK
-1219 HRVDYTTTYNVI
+1219 TDGSIIYNVI
-1231 GTGDLSDINIT
+1231 GTGDLSKVNIT
-1242 LVEHD
+1242 LTDLVENFMPPEQD
-1247 DHMLRFEE
+1247 TT
-1255 GGSKT
+1255 KT

-1312 KATNEAIYKII
+1312 KAANEAIYKII

-1341 IPFVEACKNEF
+1341 IPFVEAYKNEGF
-1352 GTDNTTLNVQ
+1352 IGGNDLSIAD
-1362 TWKETQAKYQK
+1362 WKKRQAEYQK
-1373 LYENRATTELTSI
+1373 LYET
-1386 EKRQANAYERSLGDS
+1386 KRQFGDLTAEEKQKINIYKRSLEDA
-1401 KFAIKVNDPSN
+1401 KFITRINDPSN

-1423 ETGSMTE
+1423 ELGTMAE
-1430 YSKLYRAIVGKG
+1430 YSKLYRSIIGKG
-1442 VGAVTSLAND
+1442 VGAITDLAKN

-1465 NQTEYEE
+1465 TQTEYEE
-1472 TKLDVPQSTIDAARA
+1472 TKLDVPQSTIEAARA
-1487 LPQEQRARMFKK
+1487 LPQEQRARTFKK
-1499 FLSDKNYLEEFL
+1499 FLSDKNYLEDFL
-1511 SKYGVD
+1511 SKYGVE
-1517 GFKKFIREGLGIS
+1517 GFKKFVREGLGIS
-1530 EKAFNKY
+1530 EKAFAKY
-1537 FSQWESSIDEA
+1537 FSQWESAIDEA

-1558 KNIESSVYNQA
+1558 KLAESSVYNQA
-1569 ARGVKLTAQRINDL
+1569 TRGIKLTAQRINDL
-1583 FAGKLDEQGAKTLY
+1583 FAGKLDEQSAKLLY

-1652 EAPTETTTKTDIAP
+1652 EAPTETTTAP
-1666 SDVAVVPAETTTV
+1666 A
-1679 TPTETVETPSKEE
+1679 ETVETPSKEE

-1716 VRDSVENHPEAV
+1716 VKDSVENHPEAV

-1744 ERVNETIYENVVENP
+1744 ERVNETIYENVVKNP

-1778 EVADMVQFDK
+1778 ETADKVQFDK

-1843 MADVVL
+1843 MADVIL

-1881 YVSSTAIHKARAEMA
+1881 YVSSTAIRKARAEIA
-1896 PVTTMLE
+1896 PVTTFLE
-1903 EAQKES
+1903 NQA
-1909 AKVETLEELVE
+1909 VEGSDTVYTVE
-1920 PADYAVDIFGMSLY
+1920 NFTTEDGYAIDLFGISLY
-1934 TQGQIDDMKD
+1934 TDEQFNKMGNAFEAMEK
-1944 PFKALADEAE
+1944 EAE
-1954 ATSKLS
+1954 SVSKMS
-1960 EEERKKKRQSTR
+1960 EEEVKKHRKSVKQK
-1972 ERLGKKLDEVRKANN
+1972 LGEKLNQVRVGNN
-1987 KRINDIKKM
+1987 QRIKDIKKQ
-1996 ILDENAT
+1996 ILNDTLTE
-2003 AVEIE
+2003 VEIQA
-2008 TLGNELELRTQ
+2008 LGDELELRTQ

-2024 LKKKPDYNRIADLE
+2024 VKDNPDFNTIADIE
-2038 YRLCDW
+2038 YKLCDW
-2044 WGKAKLE
+2044 KGKLQME
-2051 QILIATIFQKTLA
+2051 QIMWAALL
-2064 ETTRYKIKDLKD
+2064 ERYIQNTPRYSLKDLKD
-2076 PTIRAEVLTQFASRA
+2076 PTLRAEVIKQFANRIQTW
-2091 RTYKYFSMLSS
+2091 RYFSMLSA
-2102 PATWFRNIATNSL
+2102 PTTWFKNIVVNSGMKMLDATTV
-2115 AKLNDSM
+2115 
-2122 AIMVSTLF
+2122 MVSTIF
-2130 DKISPNTPAGEY
+2130 DKLSPKTPEGEY
-2142 KYGVYAKESTAV
+2142 KYGVYAKESNAV
-2154 KEYFDDAFVKNGR
+2154 QEYFDEAFIKNGR
-2167 VAYIFRQNAIDQ
+2167 SAYIFRQNSVDQ
-2179 NKYATALDGSGK
+2179 NKYIASLGEDGK
-2191 PYTNVEIKRRVNVEL
+2191 PYTTGEIQHKLSVEL
-2206 TFGNGKLGKVLKKW
+2206 TFGNSPIGKALKGYE
-2220 NSAIDFFLNAG
+2220 AIISFWLNAG
-2231 DTMFVQRD
+2231 DTKCVQGT
-2239 FCKYLKN
+2239 FGKYLRN
-2246 MFELN
+2246 MLELN
-2251 ISKIYAEIK
+2251 VNKLYAEIK
-2260 ADPTLKDS
+2260 ADPNLKNK
-2268 IPDMTAEELNS
+2268 IPDMTDEQLKTDE
-2279 DNGKRAVLDNI
+2279 GKLAVFKNI
-2290 PEDTLAI
+2290 PEDTLAL
-2297 FIDKALA
+2297 FVEKSLA
-2304 ISAKTYF
+2304 VSAKLYF
-2311 KNSNKV
+2311 KNANKLSDFV
-2317 TEFFQYVGRKYP
+2317 HEVGRNHP
-2329 GFNFL
+2329 IFRLL
-2334 ASIMV
+2334 ASTT
-2339 TPFARVSTN
+2339 TPFIRVSSNVMQTV
-2348 IITTILDYSPL
+2348 LDYSPL
-2359 GFLNFAKMKAQDKG
+2359 GFLNFIKMKMQDKG
-2373 WIKAELSN
+2373 WMKAELTN

-2393 VLGKAATGTAM
+2393 VLGKATTGVAM
-2404 MLIGMVLG
+2404 MCVGMILG
-2412 ALGWITLD
+2412 ALGWIALD
-2420 DDDNWGSVIKI
+2420 DDDNWGTVIKI
-2431 GDFKLRLSDLSPAL
+2431 GDFKMRLSDLSPAL
-2445 TPLTMGA
+2445 SPLTMGA
-2452 AAISS
+2452 AGVSS
-2457 SKQGKGFFNGLYK
+2457 AKAGKGFFSGIYK
-2470 DFSDATLFQT
+2470 DFSDATLLQT
-2480 FDNAFEY
+2480 FDSAFEY

-2529 FVNYFQTIAE
+2529 FVNYIQTVAE

-2555 TGDFERRYGVPVIG
+2555 TGDFEKRYGIPVIG
-2569 ALVNTVSPIKISIKP
+2569 AIVNTVSPIKISIKP
-2584 KSEVEK
+2584 KSDVEK

-2598 AGSATGTITID
+2598 AGSASGTITID
-2609 GEKYKIKAWQLQDL
+2609 GEKYKVEAWQLQDL

>member
-1 MALNLQPVLTNERYV
+1 MALNLKPVLTNERYV

-197 MAPMIIAAIATSG
+197 MAPMIVAAIATSG

-282 GSVAIEAFTESAFA
+282 GSVGIEALTETAFA

-386 ARLTGK
+386 ARLIGK

-427 KLQAELSAKGINLTE
+427 KLQAELSAKGINLNE

-461 EQKTNVLDANQYIND
+461 EQKINVLDANQYINK

-573 QNQRV
+573 QNQRT

-614 STVLIDEALFS
+614 TTVLIDEALFS

-717 DKGIFTVLSRT
+717 DKGVFTVLSRT

-768 DTVEQAKAMASK
+768 DTVEQAKAMAS
-780 TSLTVWNEAWKDI
+780 
-793 DKLSADEINAR
+793 R
-804 IMQNKFSTNLPI
+804 TNLFLKEEDITLTAAEIEKRLLQTNIKIPF
-816 NKTVAQV
+816 
-823 TIDKIFN
+823 DKSVQAVKFEN
-830 EFGKTQLTDTAKN
+830 LMNGFCQQNFTEAG
-843 QIKESND
+843 
-850 FRERG
+850 RE
-855 RMLLEYD
+855 
-862 NYKKSFQEYIDSRI
+862 
-876 DSLPPEY
+876 
-883 TRERAVAD
+883 T
-891 IINSYL
+891 
-897 LDEYGYTIHPVS
+897 
-909 GDILKSSRFSE
+909 LKS
-920 MFKFDAVKKL
+920 L
-930 YDDRLKAQNDY
+930 
-941 YFENVK
+941 
-947 GERKITYRNRF
+947 
-958 VSTLG
+958 LG
-963 QILNDNFFEM
+963 
-973 FEPALRDTIRKFPI
+973 
-987 RYNMNLKEG
+987 
-996 TGGVWYPIY
+996 
-1005 HYIDLSVNQTYDS
+1005 
-1018 FLNALTHEITHCVS
+1018 
-1032 TFNLMPVM
+1032 
-1040 NLYSLVSVTEHP
+1040 
-1052 ILSKVTSVDDLT
+1052 
-1064 NQILT
+1064 
-1069 SSDPYNN
+1069 
-1076 FRTLHIEVQDIVDNM
+1076 
-1091 LEFAKM
+1091 
-1097 ANVLAKKYRDC
+1097 AKKYRNGCREILNPQNYIQPILDGFKAQQKRTKF
-1108 SRFQLTEQSETILKS
+1108 SDYINDILMDSYDISIDTLTGDMLHPSNFTQALNFQALQ
-1123 VSEIQNDLPD
+1123 D
-1133 SAVTKEQAGKY
+1133 SAKAALDAFNNQKELTPMKITDIWDSSLLDNFTKSDADTISKGLIQWTNTLDSDTAGQTFWLNNGAPAILLNVEYAGNITELTTTMLHEMMHVVTNFNSIGLADPGSIYSRILDAVEDKYVLSENASDAVPFQIVELMNSIIKFNNTLSGIYTEFTAEYPRAKISKAG
-1144 RNTILKL
+1144 LQKL
-1151 LRVNNVLR
+1151 LNTFGAQTYVAYTIYSAGISEVRSREAEAIIKRPVELNASKGSVYTVRSKIIDEGLLNIQFIGWGDFKGKNMTLNVPADL
-1159 VVATVNQF
+1159 VPE
-1167 LYSNLQY
+1167 
-1174 TLYEI
+1174 LYEI
-1179 NCHEGLSRLAGASVT
+1179 KSQKRE
-1194 PGGYY
+1194 
-1199 TTSID
+1199 I
-1204 GKGGLRVVRTTFTEK
+1204 
-1219 HRVDYTTTYNVI
+1219 
-1231 GTGDLSDINIT
+1231 
-1242 LVEHD
+1242 
-1247 DHMLRFEE
+1247 
-1255 GGSKT
+1255 
-1260 FLASKETANTQ
+1260 LASKETANTQ

-1283 ETLLAMW
+1283 ETLLSQW
-1290 DTANKQLIKQIVNEA
+1290 DNVNNQLLTQIVNESKDGSVGTETA
-1305 ENGDIGK
+1305 N
-1312 KATNEAIYKII
+1312 AAIYKIL
-1323 NPDTQITS
+1323 NPNTQIRS
-1331 PLDIEFVKEL
+1331 SADIATVREL
-1341 IPFVEACKNEF
+1341 IPFVEAYKNAFDNMSETHSINEWRSLF
-1352 GTDNTTLNVQ
+1352 SEYQNLYIDRQFATD
-1362 TWKETQAKYQK
+1362 
-1373 LYENRATTELTSI
+1373 LTND
-1386 EKRQANAYERSLGDS
+1386 EKRQINVFKRYMSDYNYHV
-1401 KFAIKVNDPSN
+1401 KVLDRQN
-1412 GALNVA
+1412 GALNTA
-1418 IINTI
+1418 IINSI
-1423 ETGSMTE
+1423 ETGSVAE
-1430 YSKLYRAIVGKG
+1430 YSKLHRTIVDRG
-1442 VGAVTSLAND
+1442 VGAITESERATAFTPELENVTSYEQKEHGKADLTKSMIETTRNMPKEKRLA
-1452 VALTEGIENTAGF
+1452 L
-1465 NQTEYEE
+1465 
-1472 TKLDVPQSTIDAARA
+1472 
-1487 LPQEQRARMFKK
+1487 FKRLVTDQK
-1499 FLSDKNYLEEFL
+1499 FLEKFL
-1511 SKYGVD
+1511 NDFGED
-1517 GFKKFIREGLGIS
+1517 GFYDFVHDGLRVS
-1530 EKAFNKY
+1530 DNAFNKY
-1537 FSQWESSIDEA
+1537 FSGLQTTMDKQEAAGRAKEITKLEESS
-1548 QTAAEAKETA
+1548 T
-1558 KNIESSVYNQA
+1558 YNQA
-1569 ARGVKLTAQRINDL
+1569 ARGTKLAAQRINDL

-1652 EAPTETTTKTDIAP
+1652 EAPTETTTKTDITP

-1679 TPTETVETPSKEE
+1679 TPTETVETPSKDE
-1692 VKLEEEV
+1692 VKLAEEV

-1704 AKEIATGTESVA
+1704 AKEIATGTESMT

-1864 KAIDAMSGKVS
+1864 KAINAMSGKVS

-1909 AKVETLEELVE
+1909 AKVETLDELVE

-1972 ERLGKKLDEVRKANN
+1972 ERLGEKLNEVRKANN

-2154 KEYFDDAFVKNGR
+2154 KEYFDDAFIKNGR

-2191 PYTNVEIKRRVNVEL
+2191 PYTNVEITRRVNVEL

-2231 DTMFVQRD
+2231 DTTFVQRD

-2514 AKWADNRKLQKDSNW
+2514 AKLADNRKLQKDSNW

-2555 TGDFERRYGVPVIG
+2555 TGDFEQRYGVPILG

-2650 AKQKKLRSL
+2650 AKQKKLRAL

>member
-1 MALNLQPVLTNERYV
+1 MALNLKPVLTNERYV

-107 AKSGIEKVFSNIGGA
+107 AKSGVEKVFSNIGGA

-197 MAPMIIAAIATSG
+197 MAPMIVAAIATSG

-315 SDRIAQSI
+315 SNRIAQSI

-347 KTAVIDRGSFSDV
+347 KTAVIERGSFSDV

-377 LCGAIMGGG
+377 LSGAIMGGS

-541 NLDAKKTAVVN
+541 NLDAKQTTVVN

-562 VTFQPTATPLT
+562 VAFQPTATPLT

-614 STVLIDEALFS
+614 TTVLLDEALFS

-654 MNKLVA
+654 MSKLVA

-684 PKSVEYNAEAQ
+684 PKSVEFNAEAQ

-717 DKGIFTVLSRT
+717 DKGVFTVLSRT

-748 MYRTLAMAS
+748 MYRTLSMAS

-768 DTVEQAKAMASK
+768 DTVEQAKAMASR
-780 TSLTVWNEAWKDI
+780 TSLTVQNKTWENI
-793 DKLSADEINAR
+793 DKMSADEINAR
-804 IMQNKFSTNLPI
+804 IMQNKFSTNLPT

-897 LDEYGYTIHPVS
+897 LDEYGYSIHPVS

-973 FEPALRDTIRKFPI
+973 FEPELRDTIRKFPI
-987 RYNMNLKEG
+987 RYNMNLEKGVGG
-996 TGGVWYPIY
+996 TWYPIQ
-1005 HYIDLSVNQTYDS
+1005 HYIDLPVDQTYNE
-1018 FLNALTHEITHCVS
+1018 FLNAITHEITHCVS
-1032 TFNLMPVM
+1032 SFNLLPDLD
-1040 NLYSLVSVTEHP
+1040 LYSILSVTQNSV
-1052 ILSKVTSVDDLT
+1052 LSKAASLDDLM

-1069 SSDPYNN
+1069 SKDPYNN
-1076 FRTLHIEVQDIVDNM
+1076 FAKLYTEVKDIANNM
-1091 LEFAKM
+1091 IEFAKM
-1097 ANVLAKKYRDC
+1097 ANVLAEKYRDC
-1108 SRFQLTEQSETILKS
+1108 SKFQLTEKAETILKS
-1123 VSEIQNDLPD
+1123 ISEIQNNLPTD
-1133 SAVTKEQAGKY
+1133 PVTKEHFGEYK
-1144 RNTILKL
+1144 NTISRL
-1151 LRVNNVLR
+1151 LTVNNVLR
-1159 VVATVNQF
+1159 VVTTVNQF

-1174 TLYEI
+1174 TLYKI
-1179 NCHEGLSRLAGASVT
+1179 NGNEGLSRLAGASVT
-1194 PGGYY
+1194 PGNYY

-1204 GKGGLRVVRTTFTEK
+1204 GKGGLRVVRTVKDF
-1219 HRVDYTTTYNVI
+1219 VSTYKVI
-1231 GTGDLSDINIT
+1231 GTGDLSAINIT
-1242 LVEHD
+1242 LVEHLD
-1247 DHMLRFEE
+1247 EMWNRDV
-1255 GGSKT
+1255 GTKT

-1283 ETLLAMW
+1283 ETLVAMW

-1305 ENGDIGK
+1305 ENGDIGNK
-1312 KATNEAIYKII
+1312 SANEAIYKII
-1323 NPDTQITS
+1323 NPNTQITS
-1331 PLDIEFVKEL
+1331 SLDIEFVKEL
-1341 IPFVEACKNEF
+1341 IPFVEAYKNEGF
-1352 GTDNTTLNVQ
+1352 LAGNDL
-1362 TWKETQAKYQK
+1362 
-1373 LYENRATTELTSI
+1373 SI
-1386 EKRQANAYERSLGDS
+1386 ENWKKLQAEYQNLYDTKRQSGNLTAEEKRKINIYKRSLEDA
-1401 KFAIKVNDPSN
+1401 KFVSRVNDPSN

-1423 ETGSMTE
+1423 ETGTMAE
-1430 YSKLYRAIVGKG
+1430 YSKLYRSITGKG
-1442 VGAVTSLAND
+1442 VGAITDLAKT
-1452 VALTEGIENTAGF
+1452 VALTEGIEDTAGF
-1465 NQTEYEE
+1465 TQTEYEE
-1472 TKLDVPQSTIDAARA
+1472 AKLDVPQSTIDAARA

-1499 FLSDKNYLEEFL
+1499 FLSDKTYLEDFL
-1511 SKYGVD
+1511 SKYGVE
-1517 GFKKFIREGLGIS
+1517 GFKKFVREGLGIS
-1530 EKAFNKY
+1530 EKALAKY

-1548 QTAAEAKETA
+1548 QTAAETKETA
-1558 KNIESSVYNQA
+1558 KNVESSVYNQA
-1569 ARGVKLTAQRINDL
+1569 TRGVKLTTQRINDL

-1640 KTVVEET
+1640 KAVVEET

-1652 EAPTETTTKTDIAP
+1652 EAPTETATAP
-1666 SDVAVVPAETTTV
+1666 A
-1679 TPTETVETPSKEE
+1679 ETVETPSKEE
-1692 VKLEEEV
+1692 VKLEEDV
-1699 KVAEV
+1699 KIAEV

-1716 VRDSVENHPEAV
+1716 VKDSVENHPEAV

-1766 LSAVLDENSYSK
+1766 LSTVLDENSYSK
-1778 EVADMVQFDK
+1778 EVADKVQFDK

-1881 YVSSTAIHKARAEMA
+1881 YVSSTAIRKARAEIA
-1896 PVTTMLE
+1896 PVTTFLE
-1903 EAQKES
+1903 NQV
-1909 AKVETLEELVE
+1909 VEGSDTTYTVE
-1920 PADYAVDIFGMSLY
+1920 NFTTEDGYAIDLFGISLY
-1934 TQGQIDDMKD
+1934 TDEQFGKMGNAFEAMEK
-1944 PFKALADEAE
+1944 EAE
-1954 ATSKLS
+1954 SVSKMS
-1960 EEERKKKRQSTR
+1960 E
-1972 ERLGKKLDEVRKANN
+1972 DEVKKHRKSVKQKLGEKLNQVRVGNN
-1987 KRINDIKKM
+1987 QRIKDIKKQ
-1996 ILDENAT
+1996 ILSDNLTE
-2003 AVEIE
+2003 VEIQA
-2008 TLGNELELRTQ
+2008 LGDELELRTQ

-2024 LKKKPDYNRIADLE
+2024 VKDSPDFNTIADIE
-2038 YRLCDW
+2038 YKLCDW
-2044 WGKAKLE
+2044 KGKLQME
-2051 QILIATIFQKTLA
+2051 QIMWAALLERFIQNTP
-2064 ETTRYKIKDLKD
+2064 RYSLKDLKD
-2076 PTIRAEVLTQFASRA
+2076 PALRAEVIKQFANRIQTW
-2091 RTYKYFSMLSS
+2091 RYFSMLSA
-2102 PATWFRNIATNSL
+2102 PTTWFKNIVVNTGMKMLDATTV
-2115 AKLNDSM
+2115 
-2122 AIMVSTLF
+2122 MVSTIF
-2130 DKISPNTPAGEY
+2130 DKFSPKTPEGEY
-2142 KYGVYAKESTAV
+2142 KYGVYAKESNAV
-2154 KEYFDDAFVKNGR
+2154 QEYFDEAFVKNGR
-2167 VAYIFRQNAIDQ
+2167 SAYIFRQNSVDQ
-2179 NKYATALDGSGK
+2179 NKYIASLGEDGK
-2191 PYTNVEIKRRVNVEL
+2191 PYTTGEIQHKLSVEL
-2206 TFGNGKLGKVLKKW
+2206 TFGNSAIGKVLKGYE
-2220 NSAIDFFLNAG
+2220 AIISFWLNAG
-2231 DTMFVQRD
+2231 DTKCVQGT
-2239 FCKYLKN
+2239 FGKYLRN
-2246 MFELN
+2246 MLELN
-2251 ISKIYAEIK
+2251 VDRLYAEIK
-2260 ADPTLKDS
+2260 VDPNLKNK
-2268 IPDMTAEELNS
+2268 IPDMTDEQLKTNE
-2279 DNGKRAVLDNI
+2279 GKLAVFKNI
-2290 PEDTLAI
+2290 PEDTLAL
-2297 FIDKALA
+2297 FVEKSLAL
-2304 ISAKTYF
+2304 SAKLYF
-2311 KNSNKV
+2311 KNANKLSDFV
-2317 TEFFQYVGRKYP
+2317 HEVGRNHP
-2329 GFNFL
+2329 IFRLL
-2334 ASIMV
+2334 ASTT
-2339 TPFARVSTN
+2339 TPFIRVSSNVMQTV
-2348 IITTILDYSPL
+2348 LDYSPL
-2359 GFLNFAKMKAQDKG
+2359 GFLNFIKMKMQDKG
-2373 WIKAELSN
+2373 WMKAELTN

-2393 VLGKAATGTAM
+2393 VLGKATTGVAM
-2404 MLIGMVLG
+2404 MCVGMILG
-2412 ALGWITLD
+2412 ALGWVVLD
-2420 DDDNWGSVIKI
+2420 DDDNWGTVIKI
-2431 GDFKLRLSDLSPAL
+2431 GDFKMRLSDLSPAL
-2445 TPLTMGA
+2445 SPLTMGA
-2452 AAISS
+2452 AGVSS
-2457 SKQGKGFFNGLYK
+2457 AKAGKGFLSGIYK
-2470 DFSDATLFQT
+2470 DFSDATLLQT
-2480 FDNAFEY
+2480 FDSAFEY

-2514 AKWADNRKLQKDSNW
+2514 AKWADNRKKQKDSNW
-2529 FVNYFQTIAE
+2529 FVNYIQTIAE
-2539 NIPGLSY
+2539 NIPVLSY

-2555 TGDFERRYGVPVIG
+2555 TGDFEQRYGVPVLG
-2569 ALVNTVSPIKISIKP
+2569 ALVNTVSPIKFSIKP

-2598 AGSATGTITID
+2598 AGSATGTMTID
-2609 GEKYKIKAWQLQDL
+2609 GETVKVKAWQLQEL
-2623 RTVKARWLAAKTK
+2623 RQVKARWLAAKTQ

>member
-1 MALNLQPVLTNERYV
+1 MALNLKPVLTNERYV

-197 MAPMIIAAIATSG
+197 MAPMIVAAIATSG

-282 GSVAIEAFTESAFA
+282 GSVGIEALTESAFA

-315 SDRIAQSI
+315 SNRIAQSV

-360 MASPNFKD
+360 MASPNFND

-501 YQTLGES
+501 YQTLGKS

-562 VTFQPTATPLT
+562 VAFQPTATPLT
-573 QNQRV
+573 QNQRT

-614 STVLIDEALFS
+614 TTVLIDEALFS

-648 VEGAVS
+648 VEGAIS

-717 DKGIFTVLSRT
+717 DKSVFTVLSRT

-780 TSLTVWNEAWKDI
+780 TSLTVWNEAWKDV

-897 LDEYGYTIHPVS
+897 LDEYGYSIHPVS

-930 YDDRLKAQNDY
+930 YDDRLAAQKDW

-963 QILNDNFFEM
+963 EILNDNFFEM

-987 RYNMNLKEG
+987 RYNMNLEEG
-996 TGGVWYPIY
+996 TGGVWYPIQ
-1005 HYIDLSVNQTYDS
+1005 HYIDLSVNQTYNA
-1018 FLNALTHEITHCVS
+1018 FLNAITHEITHCVS
-1032 TFNLMPVM
+1032 SFNLLPVLD
-1040 NLYSLVSVTEHP
+1040 LYDL
-1052 ILSKVTSVDDLT
+1052 LSMKTYSGLPVDDSAEHLT
-1064 NQILT
+1064 SWILETGDPNETFATFQRDLTIVANNLIEFSKLENAMAEKYRDVSKFQMSDHEREILT
-1069 SSDPYNN
+1069 SVSKISNN
-1076 FRTLHIEVQDIVDNM
+1076 LPKSFTTMENPQSKVFLNTVSKFYDVYMTLR
-1091 LEFAKM
+1091 K
-1097 ANVLAKKYRDC
+1097 
-1108 SRFQLTEQSETILKS
+1108 
-1123 VSEIQNDLPD
+1123 
-1133 SAVTKEQAGKY
+1133 VTM
-1144 RNTILKL
+1144 RNLY
-1151 LRVNNVLR
+1151 V
-1159 VVATVNQF
+1159 
-1167 LYSNLQY
+1167 YSNLEY
-1174 TLYEI
+1174 LLYKI
-1179 NCHEGLSRLAGASVT
+1179 NGNEGLSRLAGASTT
-1194 PGGYY
+1194 PGGYF

-1204 GKGGLRVVRTTFTEK
+1204 GNSGFRIVRTEK
-1219 HRVDYTTTYNVI
+1219 TDGSIIYNVI
-1231 GTGDLSDINIT
+1231 GTGDLSKVNIT
-1242 LVEHD
+1242 LTDLVENFMPPEQD
-1247 DHMLRFEE
+1247 TT
-1255 GGSKT
+1255 KT

-1305 ENGDIGK
+1305 ENGDVGK
-1312 KATNEAIYKII
+1312 KAANEAIYKII
-1323 NPDTQITS
+1323 NPNTQITS

-1452 VALTEGIENTAGF
+1452 AALTEGIENTAGF
-1465 NQTEYEE
+1465 TPTEYEE
-1472 TKLDVPQSTIDAARA
+1472 AKLDVPQSTIDAARA

-1558 KNIESSVYNQA
+1558 KNVESSVYNQA
-1569 ARGVKLTAQRINDL
+1569 ARGVKLTAQRINAL
-1583 FAGKLDEQGAKTLY
+1583 FAGELDEQGAKTLY

-1610 VAQSGHTK
+1610 IAQSGHTK

-1647 TKTKV
+1647 TKTKA

-1692 VKLEEEV
+1692 VKLEEDV

-1744 ERVNETIYENVVENP
+1744 ERVNETIYKNVVENP

-1766 LSAVLDENSYSK
+1766 LSTVLDENSYSK

-1843 MADVVL
+1843 MADVIL
-1849 AYIIGSPAFVDSVRM
+1849 AYIIGSPAFDDSVRM

-1909 AKVETLEELVE
+1909 AKVETLDELVE

-2024 LKKKPDYNRIADLE
+2024 LKKKLDYNRIADLE

-2076 PTIRAEVLTQFASRA
+2076 PAIRAEVLTQFASRA

-2191 PYTNVEIKRRVNVEL
+2191 PYTNVEIKRRVDVEL

-2220 NSAIDFFLNAG
+2220 NRAIDFFLNAG

-2279 DNGKRAVLDNI
+2279 DNGKRAALDHI

-2487 NSSVADYFK
+2487 NSSVTDYFK

-2514 AKWADNRKLQKDSNW
+2514 AKWVDNRKLQKDSNW

-2555 TGDFERRYGVPVIG
+2555 TGDFEQRYGIPVVG

-2590 AFKEAGIK
+2590 VFKEAGIK

>member
-1 MALNLQPVLTNERYV
+1 MALNLNPVLTNERYV
-16 QYMARESALY
+16 QYMARNSALY

-107 AKSGIEKVFSNIGGA
+107 AKSGVEKVFSNIGGA

-197 MAPMIIAAIATSG
+197 MAPMIVAAIATSG

-315 SDRIAQSI
+315 SNRIAQSI

-347 KTAVIDRGSFSDV
+347 KTALIDRGSFSDV
-360 MASPNFKD
+360 MASPNFND

-427 KLQAELSAKGINLTE
+427 KLQAELSAKGINLNE

-461 EQKTNVLDANQYIND
+461 EQQTNVLDANQYIND

-541 NLDAKKTAVVN
+541 NLDAKKTTVVN
-552 DFNTSMKSEG
+552 DFNTSMESEG
-562 VTFQPTATPLT
+562 VAFQPTTTPLT

-614 STVLIDEALFS
+614 TTVLLDEALFS

-654 MNKLVA
+654 MSKLVA

-679 YANLD
+679 YSNLD
-684 PKSVEYNAEAQ
+684 PKSVEFNAEAQ

-717 DKGIFTVLSRT
+717 DKGVFTVLSRT

-768 DTVEQAKAMASK
+768 DTVEQAKAMAS
-780 TSLTVWNEAWKDI
+780 
-793 DKLSADEINAR
+793 R
-804 IMQNKFSTNLPI
+804 TNLFLKEEDITLTAAEIEKRLLQTNIKIPF
-816 NKTVAQV
+816 
-823 TIDKIFN
+823 DKSVQAVKFEN
-830 EFGKTQLTDTAKN
+830 LMNGFCQQNFTEAG
-843 QIKESND
+843 
-850 FRERG
+850 RE
-855 RMLLEYD
+855 
-862 NYKKSFQEYIDSRI
+862 
-876 DSLPPEY
+876 
-883 TRERAVAD
+883 T
-891 IINSYL
+891 
-897 LDEYGYTIHPVS
+897 
-909 GDILKSSRFSE
+909 LKS
-920 MFKFDAVKKL
+920 L
-930 YDDRLKAQNDY
+930 
-941 YFENVK
+941 
-947 GERKITYRNRF
+947 
-958 VSTLG
+958 LG
-963 QILNDNFFEM
+963 
-973 FEPALRDTIRKFPI
+973 
-987 RYNMNLKEG
+987 
-996 TGGVWYPIY
+996 
-1005 HYIDLSVNQTYDS
+1005 
-1018 FLNALTHEITHCVS
+1018 
-1032 TFNLMPVM
+1032 
-1040 NLYSLVSVTEHP
+1040 
-1052 ILSKVTSVDDLT
+1052 
-1064 NQILT
+1064 
-1069 SSDPYNN
+1069 
-1076 FRTLHIEVQDIVDNM
+1076 
-1091 LEFAKM
+1091 
-1097 ANVLAKKYRDC
+1097 AKKYRNGCREILNPQNYIQPMLDGFKAQQKRTKFSDYINDILMDSYDISIDTLTGDMLHPSNFTQTLNFQALQDSAKAALDAFNNQKELTPMKITDIWDSSLLDNFTKSDADIISKGLIQWTNTLDSDTAGQTFWLNNGAPAILLNVEYAGNITELTTTMLHEMMHVVTNFNSIGLADPGSIY
-1108 SRFQLTEQSETILKS
+1108 SRILDAVEDKYVLSENASDAVPFQIVELMNSIIKFNNTLSGIYTEFTAEYPRAKISKAGLQKLLNTFGTQTYVAYTIYS
-1123 VSEIQNDLPD
+1123 AGVSEVRSREAEAVVKRPVELNVSKGSVYTVRSKIIDEGFLNIQFFGWGDFKGKNMTLNVPADLVP
-1133 SAVTKEQAGKY
+1133 E
-1144 RNTILKL
+1144 
-1151 LRVNNVLR
+1151 
-1159 VVATVNQF
+1159 
-1167 LYSNLQY
+1167 
-1174 TLYEI
+1174 LYEI
-1179 NCHEGLSRLAGASVT
+1179 KSQKRE
-1194 PGGYY
+1194 
-1199 TTSID
+1199 I
-1204 GKGGLRVVRTTFTEK
+1204 
-1219 HRVDYTTTYNVI
+1219 
-1231 GTGDLSDINIT
+1231 
-1242 LVEHD
+1242 
-1247 DHMLRFEE
+1247 
-1255 GGSKT
+1255 
-1260 FLASKETANTQ
+1260 LASKETANTQ

-1305 ENGDIGK
+1305 ENGDVGK
-1312 KATNEAIYKII
+1312 KAANEAIYKII
-1323 NPDTQITS
+1323 NPNTQITS
-1331 PLDIEFVKEL
+1331 SLDIEFIKEL
-1341 IPFVEACKNEF
+1341 IPFVEAYKNEGF
-1352 GTDNTTLNVQ
+1352 LTGNDLSIAD
-1362 TWKETQAKYQK
+1362 WK
-1373 LYENRATTELTSI
+1373 
-1386 EKRQANAYERSLGDS
+1386 KRQAEYQNLYETKRQSGDLTAEEKRKINIYKRSLEDA
-1401 KFAIKVNDPSN
+1401 KFVSRVNDPSN

-1423 ETGSMTE
+1423 ETGTTAE
-1430 YSKLYRAIVGKG
+1430 YSKLYRSITGKG
-1442 VGAVTSLAND
+1442 VGAVTDLAKT
-1452 VALTEGIENTAGF
+1452 VALTEGIEDTAGF
-1465 NQTEYEE
+1465 TQTEYEE
-1472 TKLDVPQSTIDAARA
+1472 AKLDVPQSTIDAARA

-1530 EKAFNKY
+1530 EKAFTKY

-1558 KNIESSVYNQA
+1558 KNVESSVYNQA
-1569 ARGVKLTAQRINDL
+1569 ARGVKLTVQRINDL

-1652 EAPTETTTKTDIAP
+1652 ETPTETVTAP
-1666 SDVAVVPAETTTV
+1666 AK
-1679 TPTETVETPSKEE
+1679 TVETPSKEE
-1692 VKLEEEV
+1692 VKLEEDV

-1766 LSAVLDENSYSK
+1766 LSTVLDENSYSK
-1778 EVADMVQFDK
+1778 EVADKVQFDK

-1881 YVSSTAIHKARAEMA
+1881 YVSSTAIRKARAEIA
-1896 PVTTMLE
+1896 PVTTFLE
-1903 EAQKES
+1903 NQVAEGS
-1909 AKVETLEELVE
+1909 DTTYTVENFTTE
-1920 PADYAVDIFGMSLY
+1920 DGYAIDLFGISLY
-1934 TQGQIDDMKD
+1934 TDEQFGKMGNAFEAMEK
-1944 PFKALADEAE
+1944 EAE
-1954 ATSKLS
+1954 SVSKMS
-1960 EEERKKKRQSTR
+1960 E
-1972 ERLGKKLDEVRKANN
+1972 DEVKKHRESVKQKLGEKLNQVRVGNN
-1987 KRINDIKKM
+1987 QRIKDIKKQ
-1996 ILDENAT
+1996 ILNDNLT
-2003 AVEIE
+2003 EIE
-2008 TLGNELELRTQ
+2008 VQALGDELELRTQ

-2024 LKKKPDYNRIADLE
+2024 VKDSPDFNTIADIE
-2038 YRLCDW
+2038 YKLCDW
-2044 WGKAKLE
+2044 KGKLQME
-2051 QILIATIFQKTLA
+2051 QIMWAALLERFIQNTP
-2064 ETTRYKIKDLKD
+2064 RYSLKDLKD
-2076 PTIRAEVLTQFASRA
+2076 PALRAEVIKQFANRIQTW
-2091 RTYKYFSMLSS
+2091 RYFSMLSA
-2102 PATWFRNIATNSL
+2102 PTTWFKNIVVNTGMKMLDATTV
-2115 AKLNDSM
+2115 
-2122 AIMVSTLF
+2122 MVSTIF
-2130 DKISPNTPAGEY
+2130 DKFSPKTPEGEY
-2142 KYGVYAKESTAV
+2142 KYGVYAKESNAV
-2154 KEYFDDAFVKNGR
+2154 QEYFDEAFVKNGR
-2167 VAYIFRQNAIDQ
+2167 SAYIFRQNSVDQ
-2179 NKYATALDGSGK
+2179 NKYIASLGEDGK
-2191 PYTNVEIKRRVNVEL
+2191 PYTTGEIQHKLSVEL
-2206 TFGNGKLGKVLKKW
+2206 TFGNSAIGKVLKGYE
-2220 NSAIDFFLNAG
+2220 AIISFWLNAG
-2231 DTMFVQRD
+2231 DTKCVQGT
-2239 FCKYLKN
+2239 FGKYLRN
-2246 MFELN
+2246 MLELN
-2251 ISKIYAEIK
+2251 VDRLYAEIK
-2260 ADPTLKDS
+2260 ADPNLKNK
-2268 IPDMTAEELNS
+2268 IPDMTDEQLKTNE
-2279 DNGKRAVLDNI
+2279 GKLAVFKNI
-2290 PEDTLAI
+2290 PEDTLAL
-2297 FIDKALA
+2297 FVEKSLAL
-2304 ISAKTYF
+2304 SAKLYF
-2311 KNSNKV
+2311 KNANKLSDFV
-2317 TEFFQYVGRKYP
+2317 HEVGRNHP
-2329 GFNFL
+2329 IFRLL
-2334 ASIMV
+2334 ASTT
-2339 TPFARVSTN
+2339 TPFIRVSSNVMQTV
-2348 IITTILDYSPL
+2348 LDYSPL
-2359 GFLNFAKMKAQDKG
+2359 GFLNFIKMKMQDKG
-2373 WIKAELSN
+2373 WMKAELTN

-2393 VLGKAATGTAM
+2393 VLGKATTGVAM
-2404 MLIGMVLG
+2404 MCVGMILG
-2412 ALGWITLD
+2412 ALGWVVLD
-2420 DDDNWGSVIKI
+2420 DDDNWGTVIKI
-2431 GDFKLRLSDLSPAL
+2431 GDFKMRLSDLSPAL
-2445 TPLTMGA
+2445 SPLTMGA
-2452 AAISS
+2452 AGVSS
-2457 SKQGKGFFNGLYK
+2457 AKAGKGFLSGIYK
-2470 DFSDATLFQT
+2470 DFSDATLLQT
-2480 FDNAFEY
+2480 FDSAFEY

-2514 AKWADNRKLQKDSNW
+2514 AKWADNRKKQKDSNW
-2529 FVNYFQTIAE
+2529 FVNYIQTIAE

-2555 TGDFERRYGVPVIG
+2555 TGDFEQRYGVPLIG
-2569 ALVNTVSPIKISIKP
+2569 ALVNTVSPIKFSIKP

-2598 AGSATGTITID
+2598 AGSATGTMTID
-2609 GEKYKIKAWQLQDL
+2609 GETVKVKAWQLQEL
-2623 RTVKARWLAAKTK
+2623 RQVKARWLAAKTQ
-2636 ELISSGEYKSLSKK
+2636 ELISSGEYKGLSKK

>member
-1 MALNLQPVLTNERYV
+1 MALNLKPILTNEQYV
-16 QYMARESALY
+16 QYMARESKLY
-26 DPNLAVDENVGAEY
+26 DPNLAVDKDVGSEY
-40 LTMMSNLAGKDIDVS
+40 MTMMSNLVGKDIDVS
-55 KYKPGVARYLSN
+55 KYDLGIARYLSN

-72 YIWNNYFNEDADLAA
+72 YIWNNYFNDDPELTKQ
-87 EYNKGFADKAYHERN
+87 YNEGFADKAYHERN

-107 AKSGIEKVFSNIGGA
+107 AKSGVEKVFSNIGGA
-122 FAALGEGIASIPN
+122 FAALGEGVASIPN
-135 DLYTTFTGLAWTFT
+135 DLYTTFTGLAWTIT
-149 GDSYWQK
+149 GDSYWER
-156 KTQEGLYDIHGSM
+156 KTREGIYDIHGSM

-197 MAPMIIAAIATSG
+197 MAPMIVAAIATSG

-216 AAGWSAKAIA
+216 AAGWSTKAIA

-237 VTYYATMP
+237 VTYYATIP

-315 SDRIAQSI
+315 SNRIAQSI

-347 KTAVIDRGSFSDV
+347 KTAVIERGSFSDV

-377 LCGAIMGGG
+377 LSGAIMGGG

-392 IATRKARAEMGGLS
+392 IATRKARAEMGGVS
-406 YTQYSAIQN
+406 YTQYGAIQN

-427 KLQAELSAKGINLTE
+427 KLQAELSAKGINLNE

-461 EQKTNVLDANQYIND
+461 EQQTNVLDANQYIND

-552 DFNTSMKSEG
+552 DFNINMKSEG
-562 VTFQPTATPLT
+562 VAFQPTATPLT
-573 QNQRV
+573 QNQRI

-639 EIGHTLQMN
+639 EIGHTIQMN
-648 VEGAVS
+648 VEGKIS
-654 MNKLVA
+654 MDKLVA

-668 NGAHQDADMSA
+668 NGARQDADMSA
-679 YANLD
+679 YSDLD

-717 DKGIFTVLSRT
+717 DKGVFTVLSRT

-804 IMQNKFSTNLPI
+804 IMQNKFSTNLPT

-843 QIKESND
+843 QMKESSD

-930 YDDRLKAQNDY
+930 YDDRLAAQKDW

-963 QILNDNFFEM
+963 EILNDNFFEM

-987 RYNMNLKEG
+987 RYNMNLEEG
-996 TGGVWYPIY
+996 TGGVWYPIQ
-1005 HYIDLSVNQTYDS
+1005 HYIDLSVNQTYNE
-1018 FLNALTHEITHCVS
+1018 FLNVITHEITHCVS
-1032 TFNLMPVM
+1032 SFNLLPVLD
-1040 NLYSLVSVTEHP
+1040 LYDM
-1052 ILSKVTSVDDLT
+1052 LSMETYSGLPRTSAES
-1064 NQILT
+1064 LT
-1069 SSDPYNN
+1069 SFILETSDPQDMFATYQRDLAIVANN
-1076 FRTLHIEVQDIVDNM
+1076 MVEFSK
-1091 LEFAKM
+1091 LENTM
-1097 ANVLAKKYRDC
+1097 AEKYSDVP
-1108 SRFQLTEQSETILKS
+1108 RFQITEKERAILKS
-1123 VSEIQNDLPD
+1123 VSSIANNLPK
-1133 SAVTKEQAGKY
+1133 SFTTMENPQAKLY
-1144 RNTILKL
+1144 QSTVSKLFDIYTTMSNITIRNNY
-1151 LRVNNVLR
+1151 V
-1159 VVATVNQF
+1159 
-1167 LYSNLQY
+1167 YSNLEY
-1174 TLYEI
+1174 LLYKI
-1179 NCHEGLSRLAGASVT
+1179 NGNEGLSRMAGASTT
-1194 PGGYY
+1194 PGGYF

-1204 GKGGLRVVRTTFTEK
+1204 GNSGFRIIRTEK
-1219 HRVDYTTTYNVI
+1219 TDGSIVYNVI
-1231 GTGDLSDINIT
+1231 GTGDLSKVNIT
-1242 LVEHD
+1242 LTDLMESFNPPEQD
-1247 DHMLRFEE
+1247 TT
-1255 GGSKT
+1255 KT
-1260 FLASKETANTQ
+1260 FLASKETTNTQ

-1305 ENGDIGK
+1305 ENGDVGK
-1312 KATNEAIYKII
+1312 KAANEAIYKII
-1323 NPDTQITS
+1323 NPNTQITS
-1331 PLDIEFVKEL
+1331 SLDIEFVKEL
-1341 IPFVEACKNEF
+1341 IPFVEAYKNEGF
-1352 GTDNTTLNVQ
+1352 LTGNDLSIAD
-1362 TWKETQAKYQK
+1362 WK
-1373 LYENRATTELTSI
+1373 
-1386 EKRQANAYERSLGDS
+1386 KRQAEYQNLYETKRQSGDLIAEEKQKINIYKRSLEDA
-1401 KFAIKVNDPSN
+1401 KFISRVNDPSN

-1423 ETGSMTE
+1423 EAGTMAE
-1430 YSKLYRAIVGKG
+1430 YSKLYRSITGKG
-1442 VGAVTSLAND
+1442 VGAVTDLAKT

-1465 NQTEYEE
+1465 TQTEYEE

-1499 FLSDKNYLEEFL
+1499 FLSDKNYLENFL

-1517 GFKKFIREGLGIS
+1517 GFYKFVREGLGIS

-1537 FSQWESSIDEA
+1537 FSQWETASEQA
-1548 QTAAEAKETA
+1548 QSKAEAKETA
-1558 KNIESSVYNQA
+1558 KLAESTVYNQST
-1569 ARGVKLTAQRINDL
+1569 RGTKLALQRINDL
-1583 FAGKLDEQGAKTLY
+1583 FAGKLDERSAKTLY
-1597 STIRTGRQ
+1597 NSIRSGRQ
-1605 TVLDA
+1605 TVLNA
-1610 VAQSGHTK
+1610 ITQSGHTQ
-1618 AEIYAEIHKYYKPV
+1618 AEIYAEIRKYYKPV
-1632 RSKKTTAL
+1632 KSKKTTAL

-1647 TKTKV
+1647 TKPKV
-1652 EAPTETTTKTDIAP
+1652 EAPTETATAP
-1666 SDVAVVPAETTTV
+1666 A
-1679 TPTETVETPSKEE
+1679 ETVETPSKEE

-1716 VRDSVENHPEAV
+1716 VKDSVENHPEAV

-1735 MPEPTAENI
+1735 MPEPTSDNI
-1744 ERVNETIYENVVENP
+1744 DRVNETIYENVIENP

-1766 LSAVLDENSYSK
+1766 LDNVLNENSYSK
-1778 EVADMVQFDK
+1778 ETANQVQFDK
-1788 DSDKAHKVASMEVL
+1788 DSDKSHKVASMEVL

-1819 ADTLNP
+1819 VETLNP
-1825 LVDEL
+1825 LVDKL
-1830 IKASNSGKGFKAR
+1830 IEASNSGKGFKSR
-1843 MADVVL
+1843 MADVIL
-1849 AYIIGSPAFVDSVRM
+1849 GYIIGSPAFPDSIRM
-1864 KAIDAMSGKVS
+1864 KAINAMSGKVS
-1875 EAGHTL
+1875 EAGHTM
-1881 YVSSTAIHKARAEMA
+1881 YVSSTAIHKARAEIS
-1896 PVTTMLE
+1896 PVTTFLE
-1903 EAQKES
+1903 NQKIEGS
-1909 AKVETLEELVE
+1909 ENV
-1920 PADYAVDIFGMSLY
+1920 YAVENFTTEDGYAIDLFGISLY
-1934 TQGQIDDMKD
+1934 TDEQFGKMGNAFDAMEK
-1944 PFKALADEAE
+1944 EAE
-1954 ATSKLS
+1954 SVSKMS
-1960 EEERKKKRQSTR
+1960 DEQVEKHRADIKKR
-1972 ERLGKKLDEVRKANN
+1972 LDEKLKTVRAENN
-1987 KRINDIKKM
+1987 KRIKDIKQLM
-1996 ILDENAT
+1996 TNDSLT
-2003 AVEIE
+2003 TIE
-2008 TLGNELELRTQ
+2008 QQSLSEELELRNQ

-2024 LKKKPDYNRIADLE
+2024 VKESPDFNKIADVE
-2038 YRLCDW
+2038 YKLCDW
-2044 WGKAKLE
+2044 KGKLQME
-2051 QILIATIFQKTLA
+2051 QIMWAALL
-2064 ETTRYKIKDLKD
+2064 ERYIKNTPRYSLKDLKD
-2076 PTIRAEVLTQFASRA
+2076 PNLRAEVIKQFANRIQTW
-2091 RTYKYFSMLSS
+2091 RYFSMLSA
-2102 PATWFRNIATNSL
+2102 PTTWFKNIVVNSGMKMLDAATV
-2115 AKLNDSM
+2115 
-2122 AIMVSTLF
+2122 MVSSIF
-2130 DKISPNTPAGEY
+2130 DRFTPETPAGEY
-2142 KYGVYAKESTAV
+2142 KYGVRAKESTAV

-2167 VAYIFRQNAIDQ
+2167 SAYIFRQNSIDQ
-2179 NKYATALDGSGK
+2179 NKYAASIGVDGK
-2191 PYTNVEIKRRVNVEL
+2191 PYTTGEIQRRLSVEL
-2206 TFGNGKLGKVLKKW
+2206 TFGNSAIGKVLKSYESIISFW
-2220 NSAIDFFLNAG
+2220 LNAG
-2231 DTMFVQRD
+2231 DTKSVQGT
-2239 FCKYLKN
+2239 FGQYLRN
-2246 MFELN
+2246 MLELN
-2251 ISKIYAEIK
+2251 VDKIYAEIK
-2260 ADPTLKDS
+2260 ADPQLKDR
-2268 IPDMTAEELNS
+2268 IPDMTAEELKT
-2279 DNGKRAVLDNI
+2279 DKGKRMVFDNI
-2290 PEDTLAI
+2290 PEDTLAL
-2297 FIDKALA
+2297 FVEKSLA
-2304 ISAKTYF
+2304 ISAKLYF
-2311 KNSNKV
+2311 KNTNKLSDFV
-2317 TEFFQYVGRKYP
+2317 HEVGRNHP
-2329 GFNFL
+2329 IFRL
-2334 ASIMV
+2334 LSSTA
-2339 TPFARVSTN
+2339 TPFIKVSSNVMQTV
-2348 IITTILDYSPL
+2348 LDYSPL
-2359 GFLNFAKMKAQDKG
+2359 AFLNFAKMKMQDKG
-2373 WIKAELSN
+2373 WIKAELTN

-2393 VLGKAATGTAM
+2393 VLGKATTGTLM
-2404 MLIGMVLG
+2404 MCVGMILS
-2412 ALGWITLD
+2412 ALGWVALD
-2420 DDDNWGSVIKI
+2420 DDDNWGTVIKI
-2431 GDFKLRLSDLSPAL
+2431 GDFKMRLSDLSPAL

-2452 AAISS
+2452 AGISS
-2457 SKQGKGFFNGLYK
+2457 AKAGNGFFSGIYK
-2470 DFSDATLFQT
+2470 DFSDATLLQT
-2480 FDNAFEY
+2480 FDSAFEY

-2503 TQYIPSVIKNV
+2503 TQYIPSIIKNV
-2514 AKWADNRKLQKDSNW
+2514 AKWADNRKKQKDSNW
-2529 FVNYFQTIAE
+2529 FINYWQTIAE

-2546 AVPAKVNAY
+2546 AVPAKINAY
-2555 TGDFERRYGVPVIG
+2555 TGDFEKRYGVPFLGAVI
-2569 ALVNTVSPIKISIKP
+2569 NTVSPIKISLKP

-2590 AFKEAGIK
+2590 AFKEANIK
-2598 AGSATGTITID
+2598 AGSVSGTMTID
-2609 GEKYKIKAWQLQDL
+2609 GETVKIKAWQLQEL
-2623 RTVKARWLAAKTK
+2623 RQVKARWLAAKTQ
-2636 ELISSGEYKSLSKK
+2636 ELISSGEYKSLSKE

>member
-1 MALNLQPVLTNERYV
+1 MALNLKPVLTNERYV

-55 KYKPGVARYLSN
+55 KYNPGVARYLSN

-107 AKSGIEKVFSNIGGA
+107 AKSGVEKVFSNIGGA

-197 MAPMIIAAIATSG
+197 MAPMIVAAIATSG

-269 GEVGRWQIFTYAM
+269 GEVGRWQIFIYAL
-282 GSVAIEAFTESAFA
+282 GSVGIEAFTESAFA

-315 SDRIAQSI
+315 SNRIAQSI

-347 KTAVIDRGSFSDV
+347 KTALIDRGSFSDV
-360 MASPNFKD
+360 MASPNFND

-377 LCGAIMGGG
+377 LCGAIMGGS

-392 IATRKARAEMGGLS
+392 IATRGARAEMGGLS

-427 KLQAELSAKGINLTE
+427 KLQAELSAKGINLNE

-461 EQKTNVLDANQYIND
+461 EQQSNVLDANQYIND

-552 DFNTSMKSEG
+552 DFNTSMESEG
-562 VTFQPTATPLT
+562 VAFQPTATPFT

-614 STVLIDEALFS
+614 TTVLLDEALFS

-648 VEGAVS
+648 VESAIS

-684 PKSVEYNAEAQ
+684 PKSVEFNAEAQ

-717 DKGIFTVLSRT
+717 DKGVFTVLSRT

-748 MYRTLAMAS
+748 MYRTLSMAS

-768 DTVEQAKAMASK
+768 DTVEQAKAMASR
-780 TSLTVWNEAWKDI
+780 TSLTVQNKTWENI
-793 DKLSADEINAR
+793 DKMSADEINAR
-804 IMQNKFSTNLPI
+804 IMQNKFSTNLPT
-816 NKTVAQV
+816 NKTIAQV

-963 QILNDNFFEM
+963 EILNDNFFEM

-987 RYNMNLKEG
+987 RYNMNLEEG
-996 TGGVWYPIY
+996 TGGVWYPIQ
-1005 HYIDLSVNQTYDS
+1005 HYIDLSVNQTYNE
-1018 FLNALTHEITHCVS
+1018 FLNAITHEITHCVS
-1032 TFNLMPVM
+1032 SFNLLPVLD
-1040 NLYSLVSVTEHP
+1040 LYDM
-1052 ILSKVTSVDDLT
+1052 LSMETYSGLPRTSAES
-1064 NQILT
+1064 LT
-1069 SSDPYNN
+1069 SFILETSDPQDMFATYQRDLAIVANN
-1076 FRTLHIEVQDIVDNM
+1076 MVEFSK
-1091 LEFAKM
+1091 LENAM
-1097 ANVLAKKYRDC
+1097 AEKYSDVP
-1108 SRFQLTEQSETILKS
+1108 RFQITEKERAILKS
-1123 VSEIQNDLPD
+1123 VSSIANNLPK
-1133 SAVTKEQAGKY
+1133 SFTTMENPQAKLY
-1144 RNTILKL
+1144 QSTVSKLFDIYTTMSNITIRNNY
-1151 LRVNNVLR
+1151 V
-1159 VVATVNQF
+1159 
-1167 LYSNLQY
+1167 YSNLEY
-1174 TLYEI
+1174 LLYKI
-1179 NCHEGLSRLAGASVT
+1179 NGNEGLSRMAGASTT
-1194 PGGYY
+1194 PGGYF

-1204 GKGGLRVVRTTFTEK
+1204 GNSGFRIIRTEK
-1219 HRVDYTTTYNVI
+1219 TDGSIIYNVI
-1231 GTGDLSDINIT
+1231 GTGDLSKVNIT
-1242 LVEHD
+1242 LTDLMESFNPPEQD
-1247 DHMLRFEE
+1247 TT
-1255 GGSKT
+1255 KT

-1305 ENGDIGK
+1305 ENGDVGK
-1312 KATNEAIYKII
+1312 KAANEAIYKII
-1323 NPDTQITS
+1323 NPNTQITS
-1331 PLDIEFVKEL
+1331 SLDIEFVKEL
-1341 IPFVEACKNEF
+1341 IPFVEAYKNEGF
-1352 GTDNTTLNVQ
+1352 LTGNDLSIAD
-1362 TWKETQAKYQK
+1362 WKKRQVEYQN
-1373 LYENRATTELTSI
+1373 LYET
-1386 EKRQANAYERSLGDS
+1386 KRQFGDLTAEEKQKINIYKRSLEDT
-1401 KFAIKVNDPSN
+1401 KFVIRVNDFDN

-1423 ETGSMTE
+1423 ETGTMAE
-1430 YSKLYRAIVGKG
+1430 YSKLYRSITGKG
-1442 VGAVTSLAND
+1442 VGAVTDLAKT

-1465 NQTEYEE
+1465 TQTEYEE
-1472 TKLDVPQSTIDAARA
+1472 AKLDVPQSTIDAARA
-1487 LPQEQRARMFKK
+1487 LPQEQRAKMFKK

-1530 EKAFNKY
+1530 EKAFTKY

-1548 QTAAEAKETA
+1548 QTAAETKETA
-1558 KNIESSVYNQA
+1558 KNVESSVYNQA
-1569 ARGVKLTAQRINDL
+1569 TRGVKLTTQRINDL

-1652 EAPTETTTKTDIAP
+1652 EAPTETATAP
-1666 SDVAVVPAETTTV
+1666 A
-1679 TPTETVETPSKEE
+1679 ETVETPSKEE
-1692 VKLEEEV
+1692 VRLEEDV
-1699 KVAEV
+1699 KIAEV

-1716 VRDSVENHPEAV
+1716 VKDSVENHPEAV

-1766 LSAVLDENSYSK
+1766 LGAVLDENSYSK
-1778 EVADMVQFDK
+1778 EVADKVQFDK

-1830 IKASNSGKGFKAR
+1830 IKASNSGKGFNAR

-1909 AKVETLEELVE
+1909 AKVETLDELVE

-1944 PFKALADEAE
+1944 PFKVLADEAE

-2076 PTIRAEVLTQFASRA
+2076 PTIRAEVLTQFAARA

-2142 KYGVYAKESTAV
+2142 KYGVYAKESAAV
-2154 KEYFDDAFVKNGR
+2154 KEYFDDTFVKNGR

-2191 PYTNVEIKRRVNVEL
+2191 PYTNVEIKRRVDVEL
-2206 TFGNGKLGKVLKKW
+2206 TFGNGNFGKALKKW

-2268 IPDMTAEELNS
+2268 IPDMTDKELNS
-2279 DNGKRAVLDNI
+2279 DNGKRMVLDHI
-2290 PEDTLAI
+2290 PEDTLTV

-2304 ISAKTYF
+2304 ISTKTYF

-2359 GFLNFAKMKAQDKG
+2359 GFLKFAKMKAQDKG
-2373 WIKAELSN
+2373 WIKAELTN
-2381 IEKAFRKSDEIR
+2381 VEKAFRKSDEIR
-2393 VLGKAATGTAM
+2393 ALGKAATGTAM
-2404 MLIGMVLG
+2404 MLVGLVLG

-2431 GDFKLRLSDLSPAL
+2431 GDFKLKLSDLSPAL

-2487 NSSVADYFK
+2487 NSSVTDYFK

-2503 TQYIPSVIKNV
+2503 TQYIPSIIKNV

-2529 FVNYFQTIAE
+2529 FVNYIQTIAE

-2546 AVPAKVNAY
+2546 AVPAKMNAY
-2555 TGDFERRYGVPVIG
+2555 TGDFEQRYGVPILG
-2569 ALVNTVSPIKISIKP
+2569 ALVNTVSPIKFSIKP

-2598 AGSATGTITID
+2598 AGSASGTITID
-2609 GEKYKIKAWQLQDL
+2609 GEKYKVEAWQLQDL
-2623 RTVKARWLAAKTK
+2623 RTVKARWLAAKTQ